1 MGKKRLAKSVSL
13 MLCAAMTVTMGSVP
27 ALAEELGG
35 DSYEVAF
42 SDDADNFENLAETEP
57 GIEEDSEA
65 EVVPEEASGEEDVAF
80 DVGDGDSEQIDIV
93 DDAQDEEELDIAT
106 EEMDVEDF
114 GIAACAGEDEDG
126 IAVFDD
132 GMTQQ
137 GTLVAVY
144 LDPTSGDDTRTGAEA
159 GQAVKTLDKA
169 KELLAEDGT
178 VYLLSPLEYG
188 ANETA
193 TLENM
198 TICPGT
204 TNLRYLIDLYRDTA
218 EVTLRN
224 IKIKNT
230 TPEGNLCS
238 YVQYPISVRKGAV
251 LNIENG
257 ADIGPF
263 AGEAAINLEQG
274 SVLNMNGGT
283 ITGTQDKMYY
293 STCGIHAT
301 GQSVINMTGG
311 TITGCAAYFGGAIAA
326 YDGSEVRLSG
336 GTISNNISGAGG
348 GIYLLN
354 DCKLTINGDCKIINN
369 TAKCDDDIGDMYG
382 QGGGIYMIQNCT
394 ATIEA
399 GTIKGN
405 TAEISGGGI
414 FVYDRSPVI
423 ISNTTIE
430 ENEATNGSG
439 AGIAAFD
446 SDITLKNEAVISNN
460 DAGFRGGGIFFE
472 VFSNVNCELKM
483 EAGEIC
489 GNTADSS
496 GGGIFADCYRQSP
509 DSTKIIISGGKITG
523 NQTGAEATEN
533 AIMLMG
539 YPVVED
545 DPDENTGYADL
556 YLSGSPNID
565 SILIGDA
572 KEYGPKIVVTDAFT
586 PAAPI
591 LLKPTYG
598 TAGRVAV
605 SYGSEEAANAN
616 KTQFT
621 KEYATT
627 CGYKQD
633 GANLIWTMRYRIS
646 FRTFTSFDPLQ
657 YTWNKCTLYVD
668 DGETIA
674 AEELPQAETIPGY
687 TRKSWRNAKTG
698 EAWDPAS
705 KVTGDLKI
713 TEVWALNKPTVTIEQ
728 SAKAGCPS
736 SAITLTAK
744 AAHDLDTTTYTYQWY
759 KNDEVL
765 DGQTE
770 ATYVAKE
777 GGEYKVVVTAI
788 GAGSNAKSIAETSV
802 KLPAF
807 AHKYSWKS
815 DKKNHW
821 QVCSICNGKVKT
833 AAHNYSGWKVTKAA
847 QIAIAGEKVRT
858 CKTCG
863 HKEKAAVAALPV
875 QKTPFLRVTS
885 KEKSVTLRWNTV
897 KDADGYM
904 IYGAKCGHNSKYRL
918 LRTVRGNVNSW
929 THTGLK
935 KATYYKYSVVAYRN
949 INKKKVTIAQ
959 TYSMHIATTGKK
971 HAYARNLQV
980 NRTNVVL
987 NRGKRKA
994 LRTKV
999 IYSSGKIQN
1008 HIAAVRF
1015 SSSNSR
1021 VATVNSRG
1029 IISARNKGTC
1039 IIYCYA
1045 PNGVRKK
1052 VRVTVR

>member
-1 MGKKRLAKSVSL
+1 MRKKRLAKSVSL

-27 ALAEELGG
+27 ALAEDLGG
-35 DSYEVAF
+35 DYYEIAF
-42 SDDADNFENLAETEP
+42 SDDAENFENPAETEP
-57 GIEEDSEA
+57 GIEESSEA
-65 EVVPEEASGEEDVAF
+65 EAVPEEASGEEDVAF

-114 GIAACAGEDEDG
+114 GIAECAGEDG

-137 GTLVAVY
+137 GTLAAVY
-144 LDPTSGDDTRTGAEA
+144 LDPAAGDDTRTGAEA

-169 KELLAEDGT
+169 KELLAEDGI

-188 ANETA
+188 TNETA

-238 YVQYPISVRKGAV
+238 YVQYPISVRKGAT
-251 LNIENG
+251 LNIEDG

-283 ITGTQDKMYY
+283 ITGTKDKMYY

-301 GQSVINMTGG
+301 GKSVINMTGG

-326 YDGSEVRLSG
+326 YDGSEVNLSG

-369 TAKCDDDIGDMYG
+369 TAKCDDNIKDMYG

-430 ENEATNGSG
+430 ENKATNGSG

-460 DAGFRGGGIFFE
+460 EAGFRGGGIFFE

-496 GGGIFADCYRQSP
+496 GGGIFADCYQQSP

-545 DPDENTGYADL
+545 EPDENTGYADL
-556 YLSGSPNID
+556 YLSGSPEIRGEVTIMD
-565 SILIGDA
+565 RGES
-572 KEYGPKIVVTDAFT
+572 EYGPKIVVTDDTFQ
-586 PAAPI
+586 PVVPI
-591 LLKPTYG
+591 LLAPDYGTPGNIAVTYG
-598 TAGRVAV
+598 SAEQAKQ
-605 SYGSEEAANAN
+605 YKND
-616 KTQFT
+616 FT
-621 KEYATT
+621 T
-627 CGYKQD
+627 GNSFNRGIKQSGD
-633 GANLIWTMRYRIS
+633 TLIWTKHYKVKII
-646 FRTFTSFDPLQ
+646 TFTSFNPLEQNIKEIYVNEGESIDPADFPE
-657 YTWNKCTLYVD
+657 TAEIKGYV
-668 DGETIA
+668 
-674 AEELPQAETIPGY
+674 
-687 TRKSWRNAKTG
+687 KTG
-698 EAWDPAS
+698 WRMNGKDWDPTS
-705 KVTGDLKI
+705 PVMKQLSVN
-713 TEVWALNKPTVTIEQ
+713 EVWTLKKSVVSIVQDKKN
-728 SAKAGCPS
+728 GCPS

-875 QKTPFLRVTS
+875 QKTPFLGVTS

-904 IYGAKCGHNSKYRL
+904 IYGAECGNNSKYRL

-935 KATYYKYSVVAYRN
+935 KATYYRYSVVAYRN

-987 NRGKRKA
+987 NRGKRTA

-1045 PNGVRKK
+1045 PNGVRKN

>member
-1 MGKKRLAKSVSL
+1 MRKKRLAKSVSL

-27 ALAEELGG
+27 ALAEDLGG
-35 DSYEVAF
+35 DSYEIAF
-42 SDDADNFENLAETEP
+42 SDDAENFENPAETEP
-57 GIEEDSEA
+57 GIEESSEA
-65 EVVPEEASGEEDVAF
+65 EAVPEEASGEEDVAF

-114 GIAACAGEDEDG
+114 GIAEYAGEDG

-132 GMTQQ
+132 GMVQQ
-137 GTLVAVY
+137 GTLEAVY
-144 LDPTSGDDTRTGAEA
+144 LDPASGDDTRTGAEA

-169 KELLAEDGT
+169 KELLAEDGI

-188 ANETA
+188 TNETA

-238 YVQYPISVRKGAV
+238 YVQYPISVRKGAT
-251 LNIENG
+251 LNIEDG

-283 ITGTQDKMYY
+283 ITGTKDKMYY

-301 GQSVINMTGG
+301 GESVINMTGG

-326 YDGSEVRLSG
+326 YDGSEVNLSG

-369 TAKCDDDIGDMYG
+369 TAKCDDNIKDMYG

-430 ENEATNGSG
+430 ENKATNGSG

-496 GGGIFADCYRQSP
+496 GGGIFADCYQQSP

-545 DPDENTGYADL
+545 EPDENTGYADL
-556 YLSGSPNID
+556 YLSGSPEIRGEVTIMD
-565 SILIGDA
+565 RGES
-572 KEYGPKIVVTDAFT
+572 EYGPKIVVTDDTFQ
-586 PAAPI
+586 PVVPI
-591 LLKPTYG
+591 LLAPDYGTPGNIAVTYG
-598 TAGRVAV
+598 SAEQAKQ
-605 SYGSEEAANAN
+605 YKND
-616 KTQFT
+616 FT
-621 KEYATT
+621 T
-627 CGYKQD
+627 GNSFNRGIKQSGD
-633 GANLIWTMRYRIS
+633 TLIWTKHYKVKII
-646 FRTFTSFDPLQ
+646 TFTSFNPLEQNIKEIYVNEGESIDPADFPE
-657 YTWNKCTLYVD
+657 TAEIKGYV
-668 DGETIA
+668 
-674 AEELPQAETIPGY
+674 
-687 TRKSWRNAKTG
+687 KTG
-698 EAWDPAS
+698 WRMNGKDWDPTS
-705 KVTGDLKI
+705 PVMKQLSVN
-713 TEVWALNKPTVTIEQ
+713 EVWTLKKSVVSIVQDKKN
-728 SAKAGCPS
+728 GCPS
-736 SAITLTAK
+736 SAITLTAN

-759 KNDEVL
+759 KDGKEL

-770 ATYVAKE
+770 ATYAAKE

-875 QKTPFLRVTS
+875 QKTPFLGVTS

-904 IYGAKCGHNSKYRL
+904 IYGAECGDNSKYRL

-935 KATYYKYSVVAYRN
+935 KATYYRYSVVAYRN

-987 NRGKRKA
+987 NRGKRTA

-1021 VATVNSRG
+1021 VATVDSRG

-1045 PNGVRKK
+1045 PNGVRKN

>member
-1 MGKKRLAKSVSL
+1 MRKKRLAKSVSL

-27 ALAEELGG
+27 ALAEDLGG
-35 DSYEVAF
+35 DSYEIAF
-42 SDDADNFENLAETEP
+42 SDDAENFENPAETEP
-57 GIEEDSEA
+57 DIEESSEA

-114 GIAACAGEDEDG
+114 GIAECAGEDG

-137 GTLVAVY
+137 GTLAAVY
-144 LDPTSGDDTRTGAEA
+144 LDPAAGDDTRTGAEA

-169 KELLAEDGT
+169 KELLAEDGI

-204 TNLRYLIDLYRDTA
+204 TSLRYLIDLYRDTA

-238 YVQYPISVRKGAV
+238 YDQYPISVRKGAT
-251 LNIENG
+251 LNIEDG

-274 SVLNMNGGT
+274 SALNMNGGT
-283 ITGTQDKMYY
+283 ITGTKDKMYY

-301 GQSVINMTGG
+301 GKSVINMTGG

-326 YDGSEVRLSG
+326 YDGSEVNLSG

-369 TAKCDDDIGDMYG
+369 TAKCDDNIKAMYG

-430 ENEATNGSG
+430 ENKATNGSG

-496 GGGIFADCYRQSP
+496 GGGIFADCYQQSP

-545 DPDENTGYADL
+545 EPDENTGYADL
-556 YLSGSPNID
+556 YLSGSPEIRGEVTIMD
-565 SILIGDA
+565 RGES
-572 KEYGPKIVVTDAFT
+572 EYGPKIVVTDDTFQ
-586 PAAPI
+586 PVVPI
-591 LLKPTYG
+591 LLAPDYGTPGNIAVTYG
-598 TAGRVAV
+598 SAEQAKQ
-605 SYGSEEAANAN
+605 YKND
-616 KTQFT
+616 FT
-621 KEYATT
+621 T
-627 CGYKQD
+627 GNSFNRGIKQSGD
-633 GANLIWTMRYRIS
+633 TLIWTKHYKVKII
-646 FRTFTSFDPLQ
+646 TFTSFNPLEQNIKEIYVNEGESIDPADFPE
-657 YTWNKCTLYVD
+657 TAEIKGYV
-668 DGETIA
+668 
-674 AEELPQAETIPGY
+674 
-687 TRKSWRNAKTG
+687 KTG
-698 EAWDPAS
+698 WRMNGKDWDPTS
-705 KVTGDLKI
+705 PVMKQLSVN
-713 TEVWALNKPTVTIEQ
+713 EVWTLKKSVVSIVQDKKN
-728 SAKAGCPS
+728 GCPS
-736 SAITLTAK
+736 SAITLTAN

-759 KNDEVL
+759 KDGKEL

-770 ATYVAKE
+770 ATYAAKE

-875 QKTPFLRVTS
+875 QKTPFLGVTS

-904 IYGAKCGHNSKYRL
+904 IYGAECGDNSKYRL

-935 KATYYKYSVVAYRN
+935 KATYYRYSVVAYRN

-987 NRGKRKA
+987 NRGKRTA

-1021 VATVNSRG
+1021 VATVDSRG

-1045 PNGVRKK
+1045 PNGVRKN

>member
-1 MGKKRLAKSVSL
+1 MRKKRLAKSVSL
-13 MLCAAMTVTMGSVP
+13 MLCAAMTVTMGSVS
-27 ALAEELGG
+27 ALAEDLGG
-35 DSYEVAF
+35 DYYEIAF
-42 SDDADNFENLAETEP
+42 SDDAENFENPAETEP
-57 GIEEDSEA
+57 GIEESSEA
-65 EVVPEEASGEEDVAF
+65 EAVPEEASGEEDVAF

-114 GIAACAGEDEDG
+114 GIAECAGEDG

-137 GTLVAVY
+137 GTLAAVY
-144 LDPTSGDDTRTGAEA
+144 LDPAAGDDTRTGAEA

-169 KELLAEDGT
+169 KELLAEDGI

-188 ANETA
+188 TNETA

-238 YVQYPISVRKGAV
+238 YVQYPISVRKGAT
-251 LNIENG
+251 LNIEDG

-283 ITGTQDKMYY
+283 ITGTKDKMYY

-301 GQSVINMTGG
+301 GKSVINMTGG

-326 YDGSEVRLSG
+326 YDGSEVNLSG

-369 TAKCDDDIGDMYG
+369 TAKCDDNIKDMYG

-430 ENEATNGSG
+430 ENKATNGSG

-496 GGGIFADCYRQSP
+496 GGGIFADCYQQSP

-545 DPDENTGYADL
+545 EPDENTGYADL
-556 YLSGSPNID
+556 YLSGSPEIRGEVTIMD
-565 SILIGDA
+565 RGES
-572 KEYGPKIVVTDAFT
+572 EYGPKIVVTDDTFQ
-586 PAAPI
+586 PVVPI
-591 LLKPTYG
+591 LLAPDYGTPGNIAVTYG
-598 TAGRVAV
+598 SAEQAKQ
-605 SYGSEEAANAN
+605 YKND
-616 KTQFT
+616 FT
-621 KEYATT
+621 T
-627 CGYKQD
+627 GNSFNRGIKQSGD
-633 GANLIWTMRYRIS
+633 TLIWTKHYKVKII
-646 FRTFTSFDPLQ
+646 TFTSFNPLEQNIKEIYVNEGESIDPADFPE
-657 YTWNKCTLYVD
+657 TAEIKGYV
-668 DGETIA
+668 
-674 AEELPQAETIPGY
+674 
-687 TRKSWRNAKTG
+687 KTG
-698 EAWDPAS
+698 WRMNGKDWDPTS
-705 KVTGDLKI
+705 PVMKQLSVN
-713 TEVWALNKPTVTIEQ
+713 EVWTLKKSVVSIVQDKKN
-728 SAKAGCPS
+728 GCPS
-736 SAITLTAK
+736 SAITLTAN

-759 KNDEVL
+759 KDGKEL

-770 ATYVAKE
+770 ATYAAKE

-875 QKTPFLRVTS
+875 QKTPFLGVTS

-904 IYGAKCGHNSKYRL
+904 IYGAECGDNSKYRL

-935 KATYYKYSVVAYRN
+935 KATYYRYSVVAYRN

-987 NRGKRKA
+987 NRGKRTA

-1021 VATVNSRG
+1021 VATVDSRG

-1045 PNGVRKK
+1045 PNGVRKN

>member
-1 MGKKRLAKSVSL
+1 MYEEKKVGKNRFFDVVRCNDRDDGQRS
-13 MLCAAMTVTMGSVP
+13 
-27 ALAEELGG
+27 EDLGG
-35 DSYEVAF
+35 DSYEIAF
-42 SDDADNFENLAETEP
+42 SDDAENFENPAETEP
-57 GIEEDSEA
+57 GIEESSEA
-65 EVVPEEASGEEDVAF
+65 EAVPEEASGEENVAF

-114 GIAACAGEDEDG
+114 GIAEYAGEDG

-132 GMTQQ
+132 GMVQQ
-137 GTLVAVY
+137 GTLEAVY
-144 LDPTSGDDTRTGAEA
+144 LDPASGDDTRTGAEA

-169 KELLAEDGT
+169 KELLAEDGI

-188 ANETA
+188 TNETA

-238 YVQYPISVRKGAV
+238 YVQYPISVRKGAT
-251 LNIENG
+251 LNIEDG

-283 ITGTQDKMYY
+283 ITGTKDKMYY

-301 GQSVINMTGG
+301 GKSVINMTGG

-326 YDGSEVRLSG
+326 YDGSEVNLSG

-369 TAKCDDDIGDMYG
+369 TAKCDDNIKDMYG

-430 ENEATNGSG
+430 ENKATNGSG

-496 GGGIFADCYRQSP
+496 GGGIFADCYQQSP

-545 DPDENTGYADL
+545 EPDENTGYADL
-556 YLSGSPNID
+556 YLSGSPEIRGEVTIMD
-565 SILIGDA
+565 RGES
-572 KEYGPKIVVTDAFT
+572 EYGPKIVVTDDTFQ
-586 PAAPI
+586 PVVPI
-591 LLKPTYG
+591 LLAPDYGTPGNIAVTYG
-598 TAGRVAV
+598 SAEQAKQ
-605 SYGSEEAANAN
+605 YKND
-616 KTQFT
+616 FT
-621 KEYATT
+621 T
-627 CGYKQD
+627 GNSFNRGIKQSGD
-633 GANLIWTMRYRIS
+633 TLIWTKHYKVKII
-646 FRTFTSFDPLQ
+646 TFTSFNPLEQNIKEIYVNEGESIDPADFPE
-657 YTWNKCTLYVD
+657 TAEIKGYV
-668 DGETIA
+668 
-674 AEELPQAETIPGY
+674 
-687 TRKSWRNAKTG
+687 KTG
-698 EAWDPAS
+698 WRMNGKDWDPTS
-705 KVTGDLKI
+705 PVMKQLSVN
-713 TEVWALNKPTVTIEQ
+713 EVWTLKKSVVSIVQDKKN
-728 SAKAGCPS
+728 GCPS
-736 SAITLTAK
+736 SAITLTAN

-759 KNDEVL
+759 KDGKEL

-770 ATYVAKE
+770 ATYAAKE

-788 GAGSNAKSIAETSV
+788 GAGSNAKSIAEPSV

-875 QKTPFLRVTS
+875 QKTPFLGVTS

-904 IYGAKCGHNSKYRL
+904 IYGAECGDNSKYRL

-935 KATYYKYSVVAYRN
+935 KATYYRYSVVAYRN

-987 NRGKRKA
+987 NRGKRTA

-1045 PNGVRKK
+1045 PNGVRKN

>member
-1 MGKKRLAKSVSL
+1 MYEEKKVGKIR
-13 MLCAAMTVTMGSVP
+13 
-27 ALAEELGG
+27 
-35 DSYEVAF
+35 F
-42 SDDADNFENLAETEP
+42 FDAVRCNDR
-57 GIEEDSEA
+57 
-65 EVVPEEASGEEDVAF
+65 
-80 DVGDGDSEQIDIV
+80 

-114 GIAACAGEDEDG
+114 GIAECAGEDG

-137 GTLVAVY
+137 GTLAAVY

-159 GQAVKTLDKA
+159 EQAVKTLDKA
-169 KELLAEDGT
+169 KELLAEDGI

-188 ANETA
+188 TNETV

-204 TNLRYLIDLYRDTA
+204 TSLRYLIDLYRDTA

-238 YVQYPISVRKGAV
+238 YDQYPISVRKGAT
-251 LNIENG
+251 LNIEDG

-274 SVLNMNGGT
+274 SALNMNGGT
-283 ITGTQDKMYY
+283 ITGTKDKMYY

-301 GQSVINMTGG
+301 GKLVINMTGG

-326 YDGSEVRLSG
+326 YDGSEVNLSG

-369 TAKCDDDIGDMYG
+369 TAKCDDNIKDMYG

-430 ENEATNGSG
+430 ENKATNGSG

-489 GNTADSS
+489 RNTADSS
-496 GGGIFADCYRQSP
+496 GGGIFADCYQQSP

-545 DPDENTGYADL
+545 EPDENTGYADL
-556 YLSGSPNID
+556 YLSGSPEIRGEVTIMD
-565 SILIGDA
+565 RGES
-572 KEYGPKIVVTDAFT
+572 EYGPKIVVTDDTFQ
-586 PAAPI
+586 PVVPI
-591 LLKPTYG
+591 LLAPDYGTPGNIAVTYG
-598 TAGRVAV
+598 SAEQAKQ
-605 SYGSEEAANAN
+605 YKND
-616 KTQFT
+616 FT
-621 KEYATT
+621 T
-627 CGYKQD
+627 GNSFNRGIKQSGD
-633 GANLIWTMRYRIS
+633 TLIWTKHYKVKII
-646 FRTFTSFDPLQ
+646 TFTSFNPLEQNIKEIYVNEGESIDPADFPE
-657 YTWNKCTLYVD
+657 TAEIKGYV
-668 DGETIA
+668 
-674 AEELPQAETIPGY
+674 
-687 TRKSWRNAKTG
+687 KTG
-698 EAWDPAS
+698 WRMNGKDWDPTS
-705 KVTGDLKI
+705 PVMKQLSVN
-713 TEVWALNKPTVTIEQ
+713 EVWTLKKSVVSIVQDKKN
-728 SAKAGCPS
+728 GCPS

-759 KNDEVL
+759 KDGKEL

-788 GAGSNAKSIAETSV
+788 GAGSNAKSTAETSI

-833 AAHNYSGWKVTKAA
+833 ATHNYSGWKVTKAA

-875 QKTPFLRVTS
+875 QKTPFLGVTS

-904 IYGAKCGHNSKYRL
+904 IYGAECGNNSKYRL

-935 KATYYKYSVVAYRN
+935 KATYYRYSVVAYRN

-987 NRGKRKA
+987 NRGKRTA

-1045 PNGVRKK
+1045 PNGVRKN

>member
-1 MGKKRLAKSVSL
+1 MRKKRLAKSVSL

-35 DSYEVAF
+35 DSYEAAF
-42 SDDADNFENLAETEP
+42 SDDAENFENPAETEP

-65 EVVPEEASGEEDVAF
+65 EVVPEEASGEEDVTF

-114 GIAACAGEDEDG
+114 GIAEYAGEDG

-132 GMTQQ
+132 GMVQQ
-137 GTLVAVY
+137 GTLEAVY
-144 LDPTSGDDTRTGAEA
+144 LDPASGDDTRTGAEA

-169 KELLAEDGT
+169 KELLAEDGI

-188 ANETA
+188 TNETA

-238 YVQYPISVRKGAV
+238 YVQYPISVRKGAT
-251 LNIENG
+251 LNIEDG

-283 ITGTQDKMYY
+283 ITGTKDKMYY

-301 GQSVINMTGG
+301 GKSVINMTGG

-326 YDGSEVRLSG
+326 YDGSEVNLSG

-369 TAKCDDDIGDMYG
+369 TAKCDDNIKDMYG

-430 ENEATNGSG
+430 ENKATNGSG

-496 GGGIFADCYRQSP
+496 GGGIFADCYQQSP

-545 DPDENTGYADL
+545 EPDENTGYADL
-556 YLSGSPNID
+556 YLSGSPEIRGEVTIMD
-565 SILIGDA
+565 RGES
-572 KEYGPKIVVTDAFT
+572 EYGPKIVVTDDTFQ
-586 PAAPI
+586 PVVPI
-591 LLKPTYG
+591 LLAPDYGTPGNIAVTYG
-598 TAGRVAV
+598 SAEQAKQ
-605 SYGSEEAANAN
+605 YKND
-616 KTQFT
+616 FT
-621 KEYATT
+621 T
-627 CGYKQD
+627 GNSFNRGIKQSGD
-633 GANLIWTMRYRIS
+633 TLIWTKHYKVKII
-646 FRTFTSFDPLQ
+646 TFTSFNPLEQNIKEIYVNEGESIDPADFPE
-657 YTWNKCTLYVD
+657 TAEIKGYV
-668 DGETIA
+668 
-674 AEELPQAETIPGY
+674 
-687 TRKSWRNAKTG
+687 KTG
-698 EAWDPAS
+698 WRMNGKDWDPTS
-705 KVTGDLKI
+705 PVMKQLSVN
-713 TEVWALNKPTVTIEQ
+713 EVWTLKKSVVSIVQDKKN
-728 SAKAGCPS
+728 GCPS
-736 SAITLTAK
+736 SAITLTAN

-759 KNDEVL
+759 KDGKEL

-770 ATYVAKE
+770 ATYAAKE

-875 QKTPFLRVTS
+875 QKTPFLGVTS

-904 IYGAKCGHNSKYRL
+904 IYGVECGNNRKYRL

-935 KATYYKYSVVAYRN
+935 KATYYRYSVVAYRN

-987 NRGKRKA
+987 NRGKRTA

-1021 VATVNSRG
+1021 VATVDSRG

-1045 PNGVRKK
+1045 PNGVRKN

>member
-1 MGKKRLAKSVSL
+1 MRKKRLAKSVSL

-27 ALAEELGG
+27 ALAEDLGG
-35 DSYEVAF
+35 DSYEAAF
-42 SDDADNFENLAETEP
+42 SDDAENFENPAETEP

-114 GIAACAGEDEDG
+114 GIAECAGEDG

-137 GTLVAVY
+137 GTLAAVY
-144 LDPTSGDDTRTGAEA
+144 LDPAAGDDTRTGAEA

-169 KELLAEDGT
+169 KELLAEDGI

-188 ANETA
+188 TNETA

-238 YVQYPISVRKGAV
+238 YVQYPISVRKGAT
-251 LNIENG
+251 LNIEDG

-283 ITGTQDKMYY
+283 ITGTKDKMYY

-301 GQSVINMTGG
+301 GKSVINMTGG

-326 YDGSEVRLSG
+326 YDGSEVNLSG

-369 TAKCDDDIGDMYG
+369 TAKCDDNIKDMYG

-430 ENEATNGSG
+430 ENKATNGSG

-460 DAGFRGGGIFFE
+460 EAGFRGGGIFFE

-496 GGGIFADCYRQSP
+496 GGGIFADCYQQSP
-509 DSTKIIISGGKITG
+509 DSTKIIISGGKITE

-545 DPDENTGYADL
+545 EPDENTGYADL
-556 YLSGSPNID
+556 YLSGSPEIRGEVTIMD
-565 SILIGDA
+565 RG
-572 KEYGPKIVVTDAFT
+572 EYGPKIVVTDDTFQ
-586 PAAPI
+586 PVVPI
-591 LLKPTYG
+591 LLAPDYGTPGNIAVTYG
-598 TAGRVAV
+598 SAEQAKQ
-605 SYGSEEAANAN
+605 YKND
-616 KTQFT
+616 FT
-621 KEYATT
+621 T
-627 CGYKQD
+627 GNSFNRGIKQSGD
-633 GANLIWTMRYRIS
+633 TLIWTKHYKVKII
-646 FRTFTSFDPLQ
+646 TFTSFNPLEQNIKEIYVNEGESIDPADFPE
-657 YTWNKCTLYVD
+657 TAEIKGYV
-668 DGETIA
+668 
-674 AEELPQAETIPGY
+674 
-687 TRKSWRNAKTG
+687 KTG
-698 EAWDPAS
+698 WRMNGKDWDPTS
-705 KVTGDLKI
+705 PVMKQLSVN
-713 TEVWALNKPTVTIEQ
+713 EVWTLKKSVVSIVQDKKN
-728 SAKAGCPS
+728 GCPS

-875 QKTPFLRVTS
+875 QKTPFLGVTS

-904 IYGAKCGHNSKYRL
+904 IYGAECGNNSKYRL

-935 KATYYKYSVVAYRN
+935 KATYYRYSVVAYRN

-987 NRGKRKA
+987 NRGKRTA

-1045 PNGVRKK
+1045 PNGVRKN

>member
-1 MGKKRLAKSVSL
+1 MRKKRLAKSVSL

-27 ALAEELGG
+27 ALAEDLGG
-35 DSYEVAF
+35 DSYEAAF
-42 SDDADNFENLAETEP
+42 SDDAENFENPAETEP

-65 EVVPEEASGEEDVAF
+65 EVVPEEASGEEDVTF

-106 EEMDVEDF
+106 EEMDVDDF
-114 GIAACAGEDEDG
+114 GIAEYAGEDG

-132 GMTQQ
+132 GMVQQ
-137 GTLVAVY
+137 GTLEAVY
-144 LDPTSGDDTRTGAEA
+144 LDPASGDDTRTGAEA

-169 KELLAEDGT
+169 KELLAEDGI

-188 ANETA
+188 TNETA

-238 YVQYPISVRKGAV
+238 YVQYPISVRKGAT
-251 LNIENG
+251 LNIEDG

-283 ITGTQDKMYY
+283 ITGTKDKMYY

-301 GQSVINMTGG
+301 GKSVINMTGG

-326 YDGSEVRLSG
+326 YDGSEVNLSG

-369 TAKCDDDIGDMYG
+369 TAKCDDNIKDMYG

-430 ENEATNGSG
+430 ENKATNGSG

-460 DAGFRGGGIFFE
+460 EAGFRGGGIFFE

-496 GGGIFADCYRQSP
+496 GGGIFADCYQQSP

-545 DPDENTGYADL
+545 EPDENTGYADL
-556 YLSGSPNID
+556 YLSGSPEIRGEVTIMD
-565 SILIGDA
+565 RGES
-572 KEYGPKIVVTDAFT
+572 EYGPKIVVTDDTFQ
-586 PAAPI
+586 PVVPI
-591 LLKPTYG
+591 LLAPDYGTPGNIAVTYG
-598 TAGRVAV
+598 SAEQAKQ
-605 SYGSEEAANAN
+605 YKND
-616 KTQFT
+616 FT
-621 KEYATT
+621 T
-627 CGYKQD
+627 GNSFNRGIKQSGD
-633 GANLIWTMRYRIS
+633 TLIWTKHYKVKII
-646 FRTFTSFDPLQ
+646 TFTSFNPLEQNIKEIYVNEGESIDPADFPE
-657 YTWNKCTLYVD
+657 TAEIKGYV
-668 DGETIA
+668 
-674 AEELPQAETIPGY
+674 
-687 TRKSWRNAKTG
+687 KTG
-698 EAWDPAS
+698 WRMNGKDWDPTS
-705 KVTGDLKI
+705 PVMKQLSVN
-713 TEVWALNKPTVTIEQ
+713 EVWTLKKSVVSIVQDKKN
-728 SAKAGCPS
+728 GCPS

-875 QKTPFLRVTS
+875 QKTPFLGVTS

-904 IYGAKCGHNSKYRL
+904 IYGAECGDNSKYRL

-935 KATYYKYSVVAYRN
+935 KATYYRYSVVAYRN

-987 NRGKRKA
+987 NRGKRTA

-1021 VATVNSRG
+1021 VATVDSRG

-1045 PNGVRKK
+1045 PNGVRKN

>member
-1 MGKKRLAKSVSL
+1 MYEEKKVGKIR
-13 MLCAAMTVTMGSVP
+13 
-27 ALAEELGG
+27 
-35 DSYEVAF
+35 F
-42 SDDADNFENLAETEP
+42 FDAVRCNDR
-57 GIEEDSEA
+57 
-65 EVVPEEASGEEDVAF
+65 
-80 DVGDGDSEQIDIV
+80 

-114 GIAACAGEDEDG
+114 GIAECAGEDG

-137 GTLVAVY
+137 GTLAAVY
-144 LDPTSGDDTRTGAEA
+144 LDPAAGDDTRTGAEA

-169 KELLAEDGT
+169 KELLAEDGI

-188 ANETA
+188 TNETA

-238 YVQYPISVRKGAV
+238 YVQYPISVRKGAT
-251 LNIENG
+251 LNIEDG

-283 ITGTQDKMYY
+283 ITGTKDKMYY

-301 GQSVINMTGG
+301 GKSVINMTGG

-326 YDGSEVRLSG
+326 YDGSEVNLSG

-369 TAKCDDDIGDMYG
+369 TAKCDDNIKDMYG

-430 ENEATNGSG
+430 ENKATNGSG

-460 DAGFRGGGIFFE
+460 EAGFRGGGIFFE

-496 GGGIFADCYRQSP
+496 GGGIFADCYQQSP

-545 DPDENTGYADL
+545 EPDENTGYADL
-556 YLSGSPNID
+556 YLSGSPEIRGEVTIMD
-565 SILIGDA
+565 RGES
-572 KEYGPKIVVTDAFT
+572 EYGPKIVVTDDTFQ
-586 PAAPI
+586 PVVPI
-591 LLKPTYG
+591 LLAPDYGTPGNIAVTYG
-598 TAGRVAV
+598 SAEQAKQ
-605 SYGSEEAANAN
+605 YKND
-616 KTQFT
+616 FT
-621 KEYATT
+621 T
-627 CGYKQD
+627 GNSFNRGIKQSGD
-633 GANLIWTMRYRIS
+633 TLIWTKHYKVKII
-646 FRTFTSFDPLQ
+646 TFTSFNPLEQNIKEIYVNEGESIDPADFPE
-657 YTWNKCTLYVD
+657 TAEIKGYV
-668 DGETIA
+668 
-674 AEELPQAETIPGY
+674 
-687 TRKSWRNAKTG
+687 KTG
-698 EAWDPAS
+698 WRMNGKDWDPTS
-705 KVTGDLKI
+705 PVMKQLSVN
-713 TEVWALNKPTVTIEQ
+713 EVWTLKKSVVSIVQDKKN
-728 SAKAGCPS
+728 GCPS

-875 QKTPFLRVTS
+875 QKTPFLGVTS

-904 IYGAKCGHNSKYRL
+904 IYGAECGNNSKYRL

-935 KATYYKYSVVAYRN
+935 KATYYRYSVVAYRN

-987 NRGKRKA
+987 NRGKRTA

-1045 PNGVRKK
+1045 PNGVRKN

>member
-1 MGKKRLAKSVSL
+1 MYEEKKVGKIRFFDVVRCNDRDDGQRSG
-13 MLCAAMTVTMGSVP
+13 TGRGP
-27 ALAEELGG
+27 GG
-35 DSYEVAF
+35 DYYEIAF
-42 SDDADNFENLAETEP
+42 SDDAENFENPAETEP
-57 GIEEDSEA
+57 GIEESSEA
-65 EVVPEEASGEEDVAF
+65 EAVPEEASGEEDVAF

-114 GIAACAGEDEDG
+114 GIAECAGEDG

-137 GTLVAVY
+137 GTLAAVY
-144 LDPTSGDDTRTGAEA
+144 LDPAAGDDTRTGAEA

-169 KELLAEDGT
+169 KELLAEDGI

-188 ANETA
+188 TNETA

-238 YVQYPISVRKGAV
+238 YVQYPISVRKGAT
-251 LNIENG
+251 LNIEDG

-283 ITGTQDKMYY
+283 ITGTKDKMYY

-301 GQSVINMTGG
+301 GKSVINMTGG

-326 YDGSEVRLSG
+326 YDGSEVNLSG

-369 TAKCDDDIGDMYG
+369 TAKCDDNIKDMYG

-430 ENEATNGSG
+430 ENKATNGSG

-496 GGGIFADCYRQSP
+496 GGGIFADCYQQSP

-523 NQTGAEATEN
+523 NQTGAESTEN

-545 DPDENTGYADL
+545 EPDENTGYADL
-556 YLSGSPNID
+556 YLSGSPEIRGEVTIMD
-565 SILIGDA
+565 RGES
-572 KEYGPKIVVTDAFT
+572 EYGPKIVVTDDTFQ
-586 PAAPI
+586 PVVPI
-591 LLKPTYG
+591 LLAPDYGTPGNIAVTYG
-598 TAGRVAV
+598 SAEQAKQ
-605 SYGSEEAANAN
+605 YKND
-616 KTQFT
+616 FT
-621 KEYATT
+621 T
-627 CGYKQD
+627 GNSFNRGIKQSGD
-633 GANLIWTMRYRIS
+633 TLIWTKHYKVKII
-646 FRTFTSFDPLQ
+646 TFTSFNPLEQNIKEIYVNEGESIDPADFPE
-657 YTWNKCTLYVD
+657 TAEIKGYV
-668 DGETIA
+668 
-674 AEELPQAETIPGY
+674 
-687 TRKSWRNAKTG
+687 KTG
-698 EAWDPAS
+698 WRMNGKDWDPTS
-705 KVTGDLKI
+705 PVMKQLSVN
-713 TEVWALNKPTVTIEQ
+713 EVWTLKKSVVSIVQDKKN
-728 SAKAGCPS
+728 GCPS

-875 QKTPFLRVTS
+875 QKTPFLGVTS

-904 IYGAKCGHNSKYRL
+904 IYGAECGNNSKYRL

-935 KATYYKYSVVAYRN
+935 KATYYRYSVVAYRN

-987 NRGKRKA
+987 NRGKRTA

-1052 VRVTVR
+1052 VRITVR

>member
-1 MGKKRLAKSVSL
+1 MRKKRLAKSVSL

-27 ALAEELGG
+27 ALAEDLGG
-35 DSYEVAF
+35 DYYEIAF
-42 SDDADNFENLAETEP
+42 SDDAENFENPAETEP
-57 GIEEDSEA
+57 GIEESSEA
-65 EVVPEEASGEEDVAF
+65 EAVPEEASGEEDVAF

-114 GIAACAGEDEDG
+114 GIAECAGEDG

-137 GTLVAVY
+137 GTLAAVY
-144 LDPTSGDDTRTGAEA
+144 LDPAAGDDTRTGAEA

-169 KELLAEDGT
+169 KELLAEDGI

-188 ANETA
+188 TNETA

-238 YVQYPISVRKGAV
+238 YVQYPISVRKGAT
-251 LNIENG
+251 LNIEDG

-283 ITGTQDKMYY
+283 ITGTKDKMYY

-301 GQSVINMTGG
+301 GKSVINMTGG

-326 YDGSEVRLSG
+326 YDGSEVNLSG

-369 TAKCDDDIGDMYG
+369 TAKCDDNIKDMYG

-430 ENEATNGSG
+430 ENKATNGSG

-496 GGGIFADCYRQSP
+496 GGGIFADCYQQSP
-509 DSTKIIISGGKITG
+509 DSTKIIISGGKITE

-545 DPDENTGYADL
+545 EPDENTGYADL
-556 YLSGSPNID
+556 YLSGSPEIRGEVTIMD
-565 SILIGDA
+565 RGES
-572 KEYGPKIVVTDAFT
+572 EYGPKIVVTDDTFQ
-586 PAAPI
+586 PVVPI
-591 LLKPTYG
+591 LLAPDYGTPGNIAVTYG
-598 TAGRVAV
+598 SAEQAKQ
-605 SYGSEEAANAN
+605 YKND
-616 KTQFT
+616 FT
-621 KEYATT
+621 T
-627 CGYKQD
+627 GNSFNRGIKQSGD
-633 GANLIWTMRYRIS
+633 TLIWMKHYKVKII
-646 FRTFTSFDPLQ
+646 TFTSFNPLEQNIKEIYVNEGESIDPADFPE
-657 YTWNKCTLYVD
+657 TAEIKGYV
-668 DGETIA
+668 
-674 AEELPQAETIPGY
+674 
-687 TRKSWRNAKTG
+687 KTG
-698 EAWDPAS
+698 WRMNGKDWDPTS
-705 KVTGDLKI
+705 PVMKQLSVN
-713 TEVWALNKPTVTIEQ
+713 EVWTLKKSVVSIVQDKKN
-728 SAKAGCPS
+728 GCPS

-847 QIAIAGEKVRT
+847 QIAIAGEKLRT

-875 QKTPFLRVTS
+875 QKTPFLGVTS

-904 IYGAKCGHNSKYRL
+904 IYGAECGNNSKYRL

-935 KATYYKYSVVAYRN
+935 KATYYRYSVVAYRN

-987 NRGKRKA
+987 NRGKRTA

-1045 PNGVRKK
+1045 PNGVRKN

>member
-1 MGKKRLAKSVSL
+1 MRKKRLAKSVSL

-35 DSYEVAF
+35 DSYEAAF
-42 SDDADNFENLAETEP
+42 SDDAENFENPAETEP

-65 EVVPEEASGEEDVAF
+65 EVVPEEASGEEDVTF

-114 GIAACAGEDEDG
+114 GIAEYAGEDG

-132 GMTQQ
+132 GMVQQ
-137 GTLVAVY
+137 GTLEAVY
-144 LDPTSGDDTRTGAEA
+144 LDPASGDDTRTGAEA

-169 KELLAEDGT
+169 KELLAEDGI

-188 ANETA
+188 TNETA

-238 YVQYPISVRKGAV
+238 YVQYPISVRKGAT
-251 LNIENG
+251 LNIEDG

-283 ITGTQDKMYY
+283 ITGTKDKMYY

-301 GQSVINMTGG
+301 GKSVINMTGG

-326 YDGSEVRLSG
+326 YDGSEVNLSG

-369 TAKCDDDIGDMYG
+369 TAKCDDNIKDMYG

-430 ENEATNGSG
+430 ENKATNGSG

-496 GGGIFADCYRQSP
+496 GGGIFADCYQQSP

-545 DPDENTGYADL
+545 EPDENTGYADL
-556 YLSGSPNID
+556 YLSGSPEIRGEVTIMD
-565 SILIGDA
+565 RGES
-572 KEYGPKIVVTDAFT
+572 EYGPKIVVTDDTFQ
-586 PAAPI
+586 PVVPI
-591 LLKPTYG
+591 LLAPDYGTPGNIAVTYG
-598 TAGRVAV
+598 SAEQAKQ
-605 SYGSEEAANAN
+605 YKND
-616 KTQFT
+616 FT
-621 KEYATT
+621 T
-627 CGYKQD
+627 GNSFNRGIKQSGD
-633 GANLIWTMRYRIS
+633 TLIWTKHYKVKII
-646 FRTFTSFDPLQ
+646 TFTSFNPLEQNIKEIYVNEGESIDPADFPE
-657 YTWNKCTLYVD
+657 TAEIKGYV
-668 DGETIA
+668 
-674 AEELPQAETIPGY
+674 
-687 TRKSWRNAKTG
+687 KTG
-698 EAWDPAS
+698 WRMNGKDWDPTS
-705 KVTGDLKI
+705 PVMKQLSVN
-713 TEVWALNKPTVTIEQ
+713 EVWTLKKSVVSIVQDKKN
-728 SAKAGCPS
+728 GCPS

-788 GAGSNAKSIAETSV
+788 GAGSNAKSIVETSV

-875 QKTPFLRVTS
+875 QKTPFLGVTS

-904 IYGAKCGHNSKYRL
+904 IYGAECGNNSKYRL

-935 KATYYKYSVVAYRN
+935 KATYYRYSVVAYRN

-987 NRGKRKA
+987 NRGKRTA

-1021 VATVNSRG
+1021 VATVDSRG

-1045 PNGVRKK
+1045 PNGVRKN

>member
-1 MGKKRLAKSVSL
+1 MYEEKKVGKIRFFDVVRCNDRDDGQRSG
-13 MLCAAMTVTMGSVP
+13 TGRGP
-27 ALAEELGG
+27 GG
-35 DSYEVAF
+35 DYYEIAF
-42 SDDADNFENLAETEP
+42 SDDAENFENPAETEP
-57 GIEEDSEA
+57 GIEESSEA

-114 GIAACAGEDEDG
+114 GIAECAGEDG

-137 GTLVAVY
+137 GTLAAVY
-144 LDPTSGDDTRTGAEA
+144 LDPAAGDDTRTGAEA

-169 KELLAEDGT
+169 KELLAEDGI

-188 ANETA
+188 TNETA

-238 YVQYPISVRKGAV
+238 YVQYPISVRKGAT
-251 LNIENG
+251 LNIEDG

-283 ITGTQDKMYY
+283 ITGTKDKMYY

-301 GQSVINMTGG
+301 GKSVINMTGG

-326 YDGSEVRLSG
+326 YDGSEVNLSG

-369 TAKCDDDIGDMYG
+369 TAKCDDNIKDMYG

-430 ENEATNGSG
+430 ENKATNGSG

-496 GGGIFADCYRQSP
+496 GGGIFADCYQQSP

-545 DPDENTGYADL
+545 EPDENTGYADL
-556 YLSGSPNID
+556 YLSGSPEIRGEVTIMD
-565 SILIGDA
+565 RGES
-572 KEYGPKIVVTDAFT
+572 EYGPKIVVTDDTFQ
-586 PAAPI
+586 PVVPI
-591 LLKPTYG
+591 LLAPDYGTPGNIAVTYG
-598 TAGRVAV
+598 SAEQAKQ
-605 SYGSEEAANAN
+605 YKND
-616 KTQFT
+616 FT
-621 KEYATT
+621 T
-627 CGYKQD
+627 GNSFNRGIKQSGD
-633 GANLIWTMRYRIS
+633 TLIWTKHYKVKII
-646 FRTFTSFDPLQ
+646 TFTSFNPLEQNIKEIYVNEGESIDPADFPE
-657 YTWNKCTLYVD
+657 TAEIKGYV
-668 DGETIA
+668 
-674 AEELPQAETIPGY
+674 
-687 TRKSWRNAKTG
+687 KTG
-698 EAWDPAS
+698 WRMNGKDWDPTS
-705 KVTGDLKI
+705 PVMKQLSVN
-713 TEVWALNKPTVTIEQ
+713 EVWTLKKSVVSIVQDKKN
-728 SAKAGCPS
+728 GCPS

-875 QKTPFLRVTS
+875 QKTPFLGVTS

-904 IYGAKCGHNSKYRL
+904 IYGVECGNNSKYRL

-935 KATYYKYSVVAYRN
+935 KATYYRYSVVAYRN

-987 NRGKRKA
+987 NRGKRTA

-1045 PNGVRKK
+1045 PNGVRKN

>member
-1 MGKKRLAKSVSL
+1 MRKKRLAKSVSL

-27 ALAEELGG
+27 ALAEDLGG
-35 DSYEVAF
+35 DYYEIAF
-42 SDDADNFENLAETEP
+42 SDDAENFENPAETEP
-57 GIEEDSEA
+57 GIEESSEA
-65 EVVPEEASGEEDVAF
+65 EAVPEEASGEEDVAF

-114 GIAACAGEDEDG
+114 GIAECAGEDG

-137 GTLVAVY
+137 GTLAAVY
-144 LDPTSGDDTRTGAEA
+144 LDPAAGDDTRTGAEA

-169 KELLAEDGT
+169 KELLAEEGI

-188 ANETA
+188 TNETA

-238 YVQYPISVRKGAV
+238 DVQYPISVRKGAT
-251 LNIENG
+251 LNIEDG

-283 ITGTQDKMYY
+283 ITGTKDKMYY

-301 GQSVINMTGG
+301 GKSVINMTGG

-326 YDGSEVRLSG
+326 YDGSEVNLSG

-369 TAKCDDDIGDMYG
+369 TAKCDDNIKDMYG

-430 ENEATNGSG
+430 ENKATNGSG

-460 DAGFRGGGIFFE
+460 EAGFRGGGIFFE

-496 GGGIFADCYRQSP
+496 GGGIFADCYQQSP

-545 DPDENTGYADL
+545 EPDENTGYADL
-556 YLSGSPNID
+556 YLSGSPEIRGEVTIMD
-565 SILIGDA
+565 RGES
-572 KEYGPKIVVTDAFT
+572 EYGPKIVVTDDTFQ
-586 PAAPI
+586 PVVPI
-591 LLKPTYG
+591 LLAPDYGTPGNIAVTYG
-598 TAGRVAV
+598 SAEQAKQ
-605 SYGSEEAANAN
+605 YKND
-616 KTQFT
+616 FT
-621 KEYATT
+621 T
-627 CGYKQD
+627 GNSFNRGIKQSGD
-633 GANLIWTMRYRIS
+633 TLIWTKHYKVKII
-646 FRTFTSFDPLQ
+646 TFTSFNPLEQNIKEIYVNEGESIDPADFPE
-657 YTWNKCTLYVD
+657 TAEIKGYV
-668 DGETIA
+668 
-674 AEELPQAETIPGY
+674 
-687 TRKSWRNAKTG
+687 KTG
-698 EAWDPAS
+698 WRMNGKDWDPTS
-705 KVTGDLKI
+705 PVMKQLSVN
-713 TEVWALNKPTVTIEQ
+713 EVWTLKKSVVSIVQDKKN
-728 SAKAGCPS
+728 GCPS

-875 QKTPFLRVTS
+875 QKTPFLGVTS

-904 IYGAKCGHNSKYRL
+904 IYGAECGNNSKYRL

-935 KATYYKYSVVAYRN
+935 KATYYRYSVVAYRN

-987 NRGKRKA
+987 NRGKRTA

-1045 PNGVRKK
+1045 PNGVRKN

>member
-1 MGKKRLAKSVSL
+1 MRKKRLAKSVSL

-27 ALAEELGG
+27 ALAEDLGG
-35 DSYEVAF
+35 DSYEIAF
-42 SDDADNFENLAETEP
+42 SDDAENFENPAETEP

-65 EVVPEEASGEEDVAF
+65 EAVPEEASGEEDVAF

-114 GIAACAGEDEDG
+114 GIAECAGEDG

-137 GTLVAVY
+137 GTLAAVY
-144 LDPTSGDDTRTGAEA
+144 LDPTSGDDTRTGADA

-169 KELLAEDGT
+169 KELLAEEGI

-188 ANETA
+188 TNETA

-238 YVQYPISVRKGAV
+238 YVQYPISVRKGAT
-251 LNIENG
+251 LNIEDG

-283 ITGTQDKMYY
+283 ITGTKDKMYY

-301 GQSVINMTGG
+301 GKSVINMTGG

-326 YDGSEVRLSG
+326 YDGSEVNLSG

-369 TAKCDDDIGDMYG
+369 TAKCDDNIKDMYG

-430 ENEATNGSG
+430 ENKATNGSG

-460 DAGFRGGGIFFE
+460 EAGFRGGGIFFE

-496 GGGIFADCYRQSP
+496 GGGIFADCYQQSP

-545 DPDENTGYADL
+545 EPDENTGYADL
-556 YLSGSPNID
+556 YLSGSPEIRGEVTIMD
-565 SILIGDA
+565 RGES
-572 KEYGPKIVVTDAFT
+572 EYGPKIVVTDDTFQ
-586 PAAPI
+586 PVVPI
-591 LLKPTYG
+591 LLAPDYGTPGNIAVTYG
-598 TAGRVAV
+598 SAEQAKQ
-605 SYGSEEAANAN
+605 YKND
-616 KTQFT
+616 FT
-621 KEYATT
+621 T
-627 CGYKQD
+627 GNSFNRGIKQSGD
-633 GANLIWTMRYRIS
+633 TLIWTKHYKVKII
-646 FRTFTSFDPLQ
+646 TFTSFNPLEQNIKEIYVNEGESIDPADFPE
-657 YTWNKCTLYVD
+657 TAEIKGYV
-668 DGETIA
+668 
-674 AEELPQAETIPGY
+674 
-687 TRKSWRNAKTG
+687 KTG
-698 EAWDPAS
+698 WRMNGKDWDPTS
-705 KVTGDLKI
+705 PVMKQLSVN
-713 TEVWALNKPTVTIEQ
+713 EVWTLKKSVVSIVQDKKN
-728 SAKAGCPS
+728 GCPS

-875 QKTPFLRVTS
+875 QKTPFLGVTS

-904 IYGAKCGHNSKYRL
+904 IYGAECGNNSKYRL

-935 KATYYKYSVVAYRN
+935 KATYYRYSVVAYRN

-987 NRGKRKA
+987 NRGKRTA

-1045 PNGVRKK
+1045 PNGVRKN

>member
-1 MGKKRLAKSVSL
+1 MRKKRLAKSVSL

-27 ALAEELGG
+27 ALAEDLGG
-35 DSYEVAF
+35 DYYEIAF
-42 SDDADNFENLAETEP
+42 SDDAENFENPAETEP
-57 GIEEDSEA
+57 GIEESSEA
-65 EVVPEEASGEEDVAF
+65 EAVPEEASGEEDVAF

-114 GIAACAGEDEDG
+114 GIAECAGEDG

-137 GTLVAVY
+137 GTLAAVY
-144 LDPTSGDDTRTGAEA
+144 LDPAAGDDTRTGAEA

-169 KELLAEDGT
+169 KELLAEDGI

-188 ANETA
+188 TNETA

-238 YVQYPISVRKGAV
+238 YVQYPISVRKGAT
-251 LNIENG
+251 LNIEDG

-283 ITGTQDKMYY
+283 ITGTKDKMYY

-301 GQSVINMTGG
+301 GKSVINMTGG

-326 YDGSEVRLSG
+326 YDGSEVNLSG

-369 TAKCDDDIGDMYG
+369 TAKCDDNIKDMYG

-430 ENEATNGSG
+430 ENKATNGSG

-496 GGGIFADCYRQSP
+496 GGGIFADCYQQSP

-545 DPDENTGYADL
+545 EPDENTGYADL
-556 YLSGSPNID
+556 YLSGSPEIRGEVTIMD
-565 SILIGDA
+565 RGES
-572 KEYGPKIVVTDAFT
+572 EYGPKIVVTDDTFQ
-586 PAAPI
+586 PVVPI
-591 LLKPTYG
+591 LLAPDYGTPGNIAVTYG
-598 TAGRVAV
+598 SAEQAKQ
-605 SYGSEEAANAN
+605 YKND
-616 KTQFT
+616 FT
-621 KEYATT
+621 T
-627 CGYKQD
+627 GNSFNRGIKQSGD
-633 GANLIWTMRYRIS
+633 TLIWTKHYKVKII
-646 FRTFTSFDPLQ
+646 TFTSFNPLEQNIKEIYVNEGESIDPADFPE
-657 YTWNKCTLYVD
+657 TAEIKGYV
-668 DGETIA
+668 
-674 AEELPQAETIPGY
+674 
-687 TRKSWRNAKTG
+687 KTG
-698 EAWDPAS
+698 WRMNGKDWDPTS
-705 KVTGDLKI
+705 PVMKQLSVN
-713 TEVWALNKPTVTIEQ
+713 EVWTLKKSVVSIVQDKKN
-728 SAKAGCPS
+728 GCPS

-875 QKTPFLRVTS
+875 QKTPFLGVTS

-904 IYGAKCGHNSKYRL
+904 IYGAECGNNSKYRL

-935 KATYYKYSVVAYRN
+935 KATYYRYSVVAYRN

-987 NRGKRKA
+987 NRGKRTA

-1052 VRVTVR
+1052 VRITVR

>member
-1 MGKKRLAKSVSL
+1 MYEEKKVGKIRFFDVVRCNDRDDGQRSG
-13 MLCAAMTVTMGSVP
+13 TGRGP
-27 ALAEELGG
+27 GG
-35 DSYEVAF
+35 DYYEIAF
-42 SDDADNFENLAETEP
+42 SDDAENFENPAETEP
-57 GIEEDSEA
+57 GIEESSEA
-65 EVVPEEASGEEDVAF
+65 EAVPEEASGEEDVAF

-114 GIAACAGEDEDG
+114 GIAECAGEDG

-137 GTLVAVY
+137 GTLAAVY
-144 LDPTSGDDTRTGAEA
+144 LDPAAGEDTRTGADA

-169 KELLAEDGT
+169 KELLAEDGI

-188 ANETA
+188 TNETA

-204 TNLRYLIDLYRDTA
+204 TSLRYLIDLYRDTA

-238 YVQYPISVRKGAV
+238 YDQYPISVRKGAT
-251 LNIENG
+251 LNIEDG

-274 SVLNMNGGT
+274 SALNMNGGT
-283 ITGTQDKMYY
+283 ITGTKDKMYY

-301 GQSVINMTGG
+301 GKSVINMTGG

-326 YDGSEVRLSG
+326 YDGSEVNLSG

-369 TAKCDDDIGDMYG
+369 TAKCDDNIKAMYG

-430 ENEATNGSG
+430 ENKATNGSG

-496 GGGIFADCYRQSP
+496 GGGIFADCYQQSP

-545 DPDENTGYADL
+545 EPDENTGYADL
-556 YLSGSPNID
+556 YLSGSPEIRGEVTIMD
-565 SILIGDA
+565 RGES
-572 KEYGPKIVVTDAFT
+572 EYGPKIVVTDDTFQ
-586 PAAPI
+586 PVVPI
-591 LLKPTYG
+591 LLAPDYGTPGNIAVTYG
-598 TAGRVAV
+598 SAEQAKQ
-605 SYGSEEAANAN
+605 YKND
-616 KTQFT
+616 FT
-621 KEYATT
+621 T
-627 CGYKQD
+627 GNSFNRGIKQSGD
-633 GANLIWTMRYRIS
+633 TLIWTKHYKVKII
-646 FRTFTSFDPLQ
+646 TFTSFNPLEQNIKEIYVNEGESIDPADFPE
-657 YTWNKCTLYVD
+657 TAEIKGYV
-668 DGETIA
+668 
-674 AEELPQAETIPGY
+674 
-687 TRKSWRNAKTG
+687 KTG
-698 EAWDPAS
+698 WRMNGKDWDPTS
-705 KVTGDLKI
+705 PVMKQLSVN
-713 TEVWALNKPTVTIEQ
+713 EVWTLKKSVVSIVQDKKN
-728 SAKAGCPS
+728 GCPS
-736 SAITLTAK
+736 SAITLTAN

-759 KNDEVL
+759 KDGKEL

-863 HKEKAAVAALPV
+863 YKEKAAVAALPV
-875 QKTPFLRVTS
+875 QKTPFLGVTS

-904 IYGAKCGHNSKYRL
+904 IYGAECGNNSKYRL

-935 KATYYKYSVVAYRN
+935 KATYYRYSVVAYRN

-987 NRGKRKA
+987 NRGKRTA

-1021 VATVNSRG
+1021 VATVDSRG

-1045 PNGVRKK
+1045 PNGVRKN

>member
-1 MGKKRLAKSVSL
+1 MYEEKKVGKIRFFDVVRCNDRDDGQRSG
-13 MLCAAMTVTMGSVP
+13 TGRGP
-27 ALAEELGG
+27 GG
-35 DSYEVAF
+35 DSYEIAF
-42 SDDADNFENLAETEP
+42 SDDAENFENPAETEP
-57 GIEEDSEA
+57 GIEESSEA
-65 EVVPEEASGEEDVAF
+65 EAVPEEASGEEDVAF

-114 GIAACAGEDEDG
+114 GIAECAGEDG

-137 GTLVAVY
+137 GTLAAVY
-144 LDPTSGDDTRTGAEA
+144 LDPAAGDDTRTGAEA

-169 KELLAEDGT
+169 KELLAEDGI

-188 ANETA
+188 TNETA

-238 YVQYPISVRKGAV
+238 YVQYPISVRKGAT
-251 LNIENG
+251 LNIEDG

-283 ITGTQDKMYY
+283 ITGTKDKMYY

-301 GQSVINMTGG
+301 GKSVINMTGG

-326 YDGSEVRLSG
+326 YDGSEVNLSG

-369 TAKCDDDIGDMYG
+369 TAKCDDNIKDMYG

-430 ENEATNGSG
+430 ENKATNGSG

-496 GGGIFADCYRQSP
+496 GGGIFADCYQQSP

-523 NQTGAEATEN
+523 NQTGAESTEN

-545 DPDENTGYADL
+545 EPDENTGYADL
-556 YLSGSPNID
+556 YLSGSPEIRGEVTIMD
-565 SILIGDA
+565 RGES
-572 KEYGPKIVVTDAFT
+572 EYGPKIVVTDDTFQ
-586 PAAPI
+586 PVVPI
-591 LLKPTYG
+591 LLAPDYGTPGNIAVTYG
-598 TAGRVAV
+598 SAEQAKQ
-605 SYGSEEAANAN
+605 YKND
-616 KTQFT
+616 FT
-621 KEYATT
+621 T
-627 CGYKQD
+627 GNSFNRGIKQSGD
-633 GANLIWTMRYRIS
+633 TLIWTKHYKVKII
-646 FRTFTSFDPLQ
+646 TFTSFNPLEQNIKEIYVNEGESIDPADFPE
-657 YTWNKCTLYVD
+657 TAEIKGYV
-668 DGETIA
+668 
-674 AEELPQAETIPGY
+674 
-687 TRKSWRNAKTG
+687 KTG
-698 EAWDPAS
+698 WRMNGKDWDPTS
-705 KVTGDLKI
+705 PVMKQLSVN
-713 TEVWALNKPTVTIEQ
+713 EVWTLKKSVVSIVQDKKN
-728 SAKAGCPS
+728 GCPS

-875 QKTPFLRVTS
+875 QKTPFLGVTS

-904 IYGAKCGHNSKYRL
+904 IYGAECGNNSKYRL

-935 KATYYKYSVVAYRN
+935 KATYYRYSVVAYRN

-987 NRGKRKA
+987 NRGKRTA

-1045 PNGVRKK
+1045 PNGVRKN

>member
-1 MGKKRLAKSVSL
+1 MYEEKKVGKIRFFDVVRCNDRDDGQRSG
-13 MLCAAMTVTMGSVP
+13 TGRGP
-27 ALAEELGG
+27 GGG
-35 DSYEVAF
+35 DYYEIAF
-42 SDDADNFENLAETEP
+42 SDDAENFENPAETEP
-57 GIEEDSEA
+57 GIEESSEA
-65 EVVPEEASGEEDVAF
+65 EAVPEEASGEEDVAF
-80 DVGDGDSEQIDIV
+80 DVGDADSEQIDIV

-114 GIAACAGEDEDG
+114 GIAECAGEDG

-137 GTLVAVY
+137 GTLAAVY
-144 LDPTSGDDTRTGAEA
+144 LDPAAGDDTRTGAEA

-169 KELLAEDGT
+169 KELLAEEGI

-188 ANETA
+188 TNETA

-238 YVQYPISVRKGAV
+238 YVQYPISVRKGAT
-251 LNIENG
+251 LNIEDG

-283 ITGTQDKMYY
+283 ITGTKDKMYY

-301 GQSVINMTGG
+301 GKSVINMTGG

-326 YDGSEVRLSG
+326 YDGSEVNLSG

-369 TAKCDDDIGDMYG
+369 TAKCDDNIKDMYG

-430 ENEATNGSG
+430 ENKATNGSG

-460 DAGFRGGGIFFE
+460 EAGFRGGGIFFE

-496 GGGIFADCYRQSP
+496 GGGIFADCYQQSP

-545 DPDENTGYADL
+545 EPDENTGYADL
-556 YLSGSPNID
+556 YLSGSPEIRGEVTIMD
-565 SILIGDA
+565 RGES
-572 KEYGPKIVVTDAFT
+572 EYGPKIVVTDDTFQ
-586 PAAPI
+586 PVVPI
-591 LLKPTYG
+591 LLAPDYGTPGNIAVTYG
-598 TAGRVAV
+598 SAEQAKQ
-605 SYGSEEAANAN
+605 YKND
-616 KTQFT
+616 FT
-621 KEYATT
+621 T
-627 CGYKQD
+627 GNSFNRGIKQSGD
-633 GANLIWTMRYRIS
+633 TLIWTKHYKVKII
-646 FRTFTSFDPLQ
+646 TFTSFNPLEQNIKEIYVNEGESIDPADFPE
-657 YTWNKCTLYVD
+657 TAEIKGYV
-668 DGETIA
+668 
-674 AEELPQAETIPGY
+674 
-687 TRKSWRNAKTG
+687 KTG
-698 EAWDPAS
+698 WRMNGKDWDPTS
-705 KVTGDLKI
+705 PVMKQLSVN
-713 TEVWALNKPTVTIEQ
+713 EVWTLKKSVVSIVQDKKN
-728 SAKAGCPS
+728 GCPS

-875 QKTPFLRVTS
+875 QKTPFLGVTS

-904 IYGAKCGHNSKYRL
+904 IYGAECGNNSKYRL

-935 KATYYKYSVVAYRN
+935 KATYYRYSVVAYRN

-987 NRGKRKA
+987 NRGKRTA

-1045 PNGVRKK
+1045 PNGVRKN

>member
-1 MGKKRLAKSVSL
+1 MRKKRLAKSVSL

-27 ALAEELGG
+27 ALAEDLGG
-35 DSYEVAF
+35 DYYEIAF
-42 SDDADNFENLAETEP
+42 SDDAENFENPAETEP
-57 GIEEDSEA
+57 GIEESSEA
-65 EVVPEEASGEEDVAF
+65 EAVPEEASGEEDVAF

-114 GIAACAGEDEDG
+114 GIAECAGEDG

-137 GTLVAVY
+137 GTLAAVY
-144 LDPTSGDDTRTGAEA
+144 LDPAAGDDTRTGAEA

-169 KELLAEDGT
+169 KELLAEDGI

-188 ANETA
+188 TNETA

-238 YVQYPISVRKGAV
+238 YVQYPISVRKGAT
-251 LNIENG
+251 LNIEDG

-283 ITGTQDKMYY
+283 ITGTKDKMYY

-301 GQSVINMTGG
+301 GKSVINMTGG

-326 YDGSEVRLSG
+326 YDGSEVNLSG

-369 TAKCDDDIGDMYG
+369 TAKCDDNIKDMYG

-430 ENEATNGSG
+430 ENKATNGSG

-496 GGGIFADCYRQSP
+496 GGGIFADCYQQSP

-545 DPDENTGYADL
+545 EPDENTGYADL
-556 YLSGSPNID
+556 YLSGSPEIRGEVTIMD
-565 SILIGDA
+565 RGES
-572 KEYGPKIVVTDAFT
+572 EYGPKIVVTDDTFQ
-586 PAAPI
+586 PVVPI
-591 LLKPTYG
+591 LLAPDYGTPGNIAVTYG
-598 TAGRVAV
+598 SAEQAKQ
-605 SYGSEEAANAN
+605 YKND
-616 KTQFT
+616 FT
-621 KEYATT
+621 T
-627 CGYKQD
+627 GNSFNRGIKQSGD
-633 GANLIWTMRYRIS
+633 TLIWTKHYKVKII
-646 FRTFTSFDPLQ
+646 TFTSFNPLEQNIKEIYVNEGESIDPADFPE
-657 YTWNKCTLYVD
+657 TAEIKGYV
-668 DGETIA
+668 
-674 AEELPQAETIPGY
+674 
-687 TRKSWRNAKTG
+687 KTG
-698 EAWDPAS
+698 WRMNGKDWDPTS
-705 KVTGDLKI
+705 PVMKQLSVN
-713 TEVWALNKPTVTIEQ
+713 EVWTLKKSVVSIVQDKKN
-728 SAKAGCPS
+728 GCPS

-875 QKTPFLRVTS
+875 QKTPFLGVTS

-904 IYGAKCGHNSKYRL
+904 IYGAECGNNSKYRL

-935 KATYYKYSVVAYRN
+935 KATYYRYSVVAYRN

-987 NRGKRKA
+987 NRGKRTA

-1045 PNGVRKK
+1045 PNGVRKN

>member
-1 MGKKRLAKSVSL
+1 MRKKRLAKSVSL

-27 ALAEELGG
+27 ALAEDLGG
-35 DSYEVAF
+35 DSYEIAF
-42 SDDADNFENLAETEP
+42 SDDAENFENPAETEP

-65 EVVPEEASGEEDVAF
+65 EAVPEEASGEEDVAF

-114 GIAACAGEDEDG
+114 GIAECAGEDG

-137 GTLVAVY
+137 GTLAAVY
-144 LDPTSGDDTRTGAEA
+144 LDPTSGDDTRTGADA

-188 ANETA
+188 TNETA

-238 YVQYPISVRKGAV
+238 YVQYPISVRKGAT
-251 LNIENG
+251 LNIEDG

-283 ITGTQDKMYY
+283 ITGTKDKMYY

-301 GQSVINMTGG
+301 GKSVINMTGG

-326 YDGSEVRLSG
+326 YDGSEVNLSG

-369 TAKCDDDIGDMYG
+369 TAKCDDNIKDMYG

-430 ENEATNGSG
+430 ENKATNGSG

-496 GGGIFADCYRQSP
+496 GGGIFADCYQQSP
-509 DSTKIIISGGKITG
+509 DSTKIIISGGKITE

-545 DPDENTGYADL
+545 EPDENTGYADL
-556 YLSGSPNID
+556 YLSGSPEIRGEVTIMD
-565 SILIGDA
+565 RGES
-572 KEYGPKIVVTDAFT
+572 EYGPKIVVTDDTFQ
-586 PAAPI
+586 PVVPI
-591 LLKPTYG
+591 LLAPDYGTPGNIAVTYG
-598 TAGRVAV
+598 SAEQAKQ
-605 SYGSEEAANAN
+605 YKND
-616 KTQFT
+616 FT
-621 KEYATT
+621 T
-627 CGYKQD
+627 GNSFNRGIKQSGD
-633 GANLIWTMRYRIS
+633 TLIWTKHYKVKII
-646 FRTFTSFDPLQ
+646 TFTSFNPLEQNIKEIYVNEGESIDPADFPE
-657 YTWNKCTLYVD
+657 TAEIKGYV
-668 DGETIA
+668 
-674 AEELPQAETIPGY
+674 
-687 TRKSWRNAKTG
+687 KTG
-698 EAWDPAS
+698 WRMNGKDWDPTS
-705 KVTGDLKI
+705 PVMKQLSVN
-713 TEVWALNKPTVTIEQ
+713 EVWTLKKSVVSIVQDKKN
-728 SAKAGCPS
+728 GCPS

-875 QKTPFLRVTS
+875 QKTPFLGVTS

-904 IYGAKCGHNSKYRL
+904 IYGAECGNNSKYRL

-935 KATYYKYSVVAYRN
+935 KATYYRYSVVAYRN

-987 NRGKRKA
+987 NRGKRTA

-1052 VRVTVR
+1052 VRITVR

>member
-1 MGKKRLAKSVSL
+1 M
-13 MLCAAMTVTMGSVP
+13 
-27 ALAEELGG
+27 
-35 DSYEVAF
+35 
-42 SDDADNFENLAETEP
+42 
-57 GIEEDSEA
+57 
-65 EVVPEEASGEEDVAF
+65 
-80 DVGDGDSEQIDIV
+80 GDGDSEQIDIV

-114 GIAACAGEDEDG
+114 GIAECAGEDG

-137 GTLVAVY
+137 GTLAAVY
-144 LDPTSGDDTRTGAEA
+144 LDPAAGDDTRTGAEA

-169 KELLAEDGT
+169 KELLAEDGI

-188 ANETA
+188 TNETA

-238 YVQYPISVRKGAV
+238 YVQYPISVRKGAT
-251 LNIENG
+251 LNIEDG

-283 ITGTQDKMYY
+283 ITGTKDKMYY

-301 GQSVINMTGG
+301 GKSVINMTGG

-326 YDGSEVRLSG
+326 YDGSEVNLSG

-369 TAKCDDDIGDMYG
+369 TAKCDDNIKDMYG

-430 ENEATNGSG
+430 ENKATNGSG

-496 GGGIFADCYRQSP
+496 GGGIFADCYQQSP

-523 NQTGAEATEN
+523 NQTGAESTEN

-545 DPDENTGYADL
+545 EPDENTGYADL
-556 YLSGSPNID
+556 YLSGSPEIRGEVTIMD
-565 SILIGDA
+565 RGES
-572 KEYGPKIVVTDAFT
+572 EYGPKIVVTDDTFQ
-586 PAAPI
+586 PVVPI
-591 LLKPTYG
+591 LLAPDYGTPGNIAVTYG
-598 TAGRVAV
+598 SAEQAKQ
-605 SYGSEEAANAN
+605 YKND
-616 KTQFT
+616 FT
-621 KEYATT
+621 T
-627 CGYKQD
+627 GNSFNRGIKQSGD
-633 GANLIWTMRYRIS
+633 TLIWTKHYKVKII
-646 FRTFTSFDPLQ
+646 TFTSFNPLEQNIKEIYVNEGESIDPADFPE
-657 YTWNKCTLYVD
+657 TAEIKGYV
-668 DGETIA
+668 
-674 AEELPQAETIPGY
+674 
-687 TRKSWRNAKTG
+687 KTG
-698 EAWDPAS
+698 WRMNGKDWDPTS
-705 KVTGDLKI
+705 PVMKQLSVN
-713 TEVWALNKPTVTIEQ
+713 EVWTLKKSVVSIVQDKKN
-728 SAKAGCPS
+728 GCPS

-788 GAGSNAKSIAETSV
+788 GAGSNSKSIAETSV

-875 QKTPFLRVTS
+875 QKTPFLGVTS

-904 IYGAKCGHNSKYRL
+904 IYGAECGNNSKYRL

-935 KATYYKYSVVAYRN
+935 KATYYRYSVVAYRN

-987 NRGKRKA
+987 NRGKRTA

-1045 PNGVRKK
+1045 PNGVRKN

>member
-1 MGKKRLAKSVSL
+1 MRKKRLAKSVSL

-27 ALAEELGG
+27 ALAEDLGG
-35 DSYEVAF
+35 DYYEIAF
-42 SDDADNFENLAETEP
+42 SDDAENFENPAETEP
-57 GIEEDSEA
+57 GIEESSEA
-65 EVVPEEASGEEDVAF
+65 EAVPEEASGEEDVAF

-114 GIAACAGEDEDG
+114 GIAECAGEDG

-137 GTLVAVY
+137 GTLAAVY
-144 LDPTSGDDTRTGAEA
+144 LDPAAGDDTRTGAEA

-169 KELLAEDGT
+169 KELLAEEGI

-188 ANETA
+188 TNETA

-238 YVQYPISVRKGAV
+238 YVQYPISVRKGAT
-251 LNIENG
+251 LNIEDG

-283 ITGTQDKMYY
+283 ITGTKDKMYY

-301 GQSVINMTGG
+301 GKSVINMTGG

-326 YDGSEVRLSG
+326 YDGSEVNLSG

-369 TAKCDDDIGDMYG
+369 TAKCDDNIKDMYG

-430 ENEATNGSG
+430 ENKATNGSG

-460 DAGFRGGGIFFE
+460 EAGFRGGGIFFE

-496 GGGIFADCYRQSP
+496 GGGIFADCYQQSP

-545 DPDENTGYADL
+545 EPDENTGYADL
-556 YLSGSPNID
+556 YLSGSPEIRGEVTIMD
-565 SILIGDA
+565 RGES
-572 KEYGPKIVVTDAFT
+572 EYGPKIVVTDDTFQ
-586 PAAPI
+586 PVVPI
-591 LLKPTYG
+591 LLAPDYGTPGNIAVTYG
-598 TAGRVAV
+598 SAEQAKQ
-605 SYGSEEAANAN
+605 YKND
-616 KTQFT
+616 FT
-621 KEYATT
+621 T
-627 CGYKQD
+627 GNSFNRGIKQSGD
-633 GANLIWTMRYRIS
+633 TLIWTKHYKVKII
-646 FRTFTSFDPLQ
+646 TFTSFNPLEQNIKEIYVNEGESIDPADFPE
-657 YTWNKCTLYVD
+657 TAEIKGYV
-668 DGETIA
+668 
-674 AEELPQAETIPGY
+674 
-687 TRKSWRNAKTG
+687 KTG
-698 EAWDPAS
+698 WRMNGKDWDPTS
-705 KVTGDLKI
+705 PVMKQLSVN
-713 TEVWALNKPTVTIEQ
+713 EVWTLKKSVVSIVQDKKN
-728 SAKAGCPS
+728 GCPS

-875 QKTPFLRVTS
+875 QKTPFLGVTS

-904 IYGAKCGHNSKYRL
+904 IYGAECGNNSKYRL

-935 KATYYKYSVVAYRN
+935 KATYYRYSVVAYRN

-987 NRGKRKA
+987 NRGKRTA

-1045 PNGVRKK
+1045 SNGVRKK

>member
-1 MGKKRLAKSVSL
+1 MRKKRLAKSVSL

-27 ALAEELGG
+27 ALAEDLGG
-35 DSYEVAF
+35 DSYEIAF
-42 SDDADNFENLAETEP
+42 SDDAENFENPAETEP

-65 EVVPEEASGEEDVAF
+65 EAVPEEASGEEDVAF

-114 GIAACAGEDEDG
+114 GIAECAGEDG

-137 GTLVAVY
+137 GTLAAVY
-144 LDPTSGDDTRTGAEA
+144 LDPTSGDDTRTGADA

-178 VYLLSPLEYG
+178 VYLLSTLTIDG
-188 ANETA
+188 TD

-198 TICPGT
+198 TIRPAS
-204 TNLRYLIDLYRDTA
+204 NLS
-218 EVTLRN
+218 TLV
-224 IKIKNT
+224 KVAQKGHLTVKN
-230 TPEGNLCS
+230 
-238 YVQYPISVRKGAV
+238 VKVKG
-251 LNIENG
+251 EN
-257 ADIGPF
+257 
-263 AGEAAINLEQG
+263 
-274 SVLNMNGGT
+274 
-283 ITGTQDKMYY
+283 
-293 STCGIHAT
+293 
-301 GQSVINMTGG
+301 
-311 TITGCAAYFGGAIAA
+311 
-326 YDGSEVRLSG
+326 
-336 GTISNNISGAGG
+336 
-348 GIYLLN
+348 
-354 DCKLTINGDCKIINN
+354 
-369 TAKCDDDIGDMYG
+369 
-382 QGGGIYMIQNCT
+382 
-394 ATIEA
+394 EA
-399 GTIKGN
+399 GTECKISYAFYVDEGATLDIEGDDTEVGPFVGTPGAGAECVEVRKAATLNFRGGKLLGYSDAEN
-405 TAEISGGGI
+405 NAYGRGIYVNSGTVNMSGGYITGHITKDGRAMEAFYAVVNLTGGEISGN
-414 FVYDRSPVI
+414 
-423 ISNTTIE
+423 NT
-430 ENEATNGSG
+430 TNGSG
-439 AGIAAFD
+439 AALAMTGGSLHMTGECMIKDNSAAYD
-446 SDITLKNEAVISNN
+446 GGAIYMYDATAEITAGTISGNRS
-460 DAGFRGGGIFFE
+460 DAGGGVLGLDSKITVGGSAKIINNAAYNGGGIFIQSDDYTE
-472 VFSNVNCELKM
+472 SKALLTVNG
-483 EAGEIC
+483 GEIS
-489 GNTADSS
+489 GNQADGS
-496 GGGIFADCYRQSP
+496 GGGIYARASKREP
-509 DSTKIIISGGKITG
+509 GSMNVVISGGKIAGNHTG
-523 NQTGAEATEN
+523 TEEDENVQKN
-533 AIMLMG
+533 AIALMA
-539 YPVVED
+539 YYEEED
-545 DPDENTGYADL
+545 PTENTGYADL

-572 KEYGPKIVVTDAFT
+572 AEYGPKIVVTDAFT

-657 YTWNKCTLYVD
+657 YTWDKCTLYVD

-705 KVTGDLKI
+705 KVTGNLKI

-777 GGEYKVVVTAI
+777 GGEYKVVVTAT
-788 GAGSNAKSIAETSV
+788 GAGSGAESIAETSI
-802 KLPAF
+802 KLPTF

-821 QVCSICNGKVKT
+821 QVCSICNGKVKA

-863 HKEKAAVAALPV
+863 YKEKAAVAALPV
-875 QKTPFLRVTS
+875 QKTPFLGVTS

-904 IYGAKCGHNSKYRL
+904 IYGAECGDNSKYRL

-935 KATYYKYSVVAYRN
+935 KATYYRYSVVAYRN

-987 NRGKRKA
+987 NRGKRTA

-1008 HIAAVRF
+1008 HIAEVRF

-1045 PNGVRKK
+1045 PNGVRKN

>member
-1 MGKKRLAKSVSL
+1 MRKKRLAKSVSL

-27 ALAEELGG
+27 ALAEDLGG
-35 DSYEVAF
+35 DSYEAAF
-42 SDDADNFENLAETEP
+42 SDDAENFENPAETEP

-65 EVVPEEASGEEDVAF
+65 EVVPEEASGEEDVTF

-106 EEMDVEDF
+106 EEMDVDDF
-114 GIAACAGEDEDG
+114 GIAEYAGEDG

-132 GMTQQ
+132 GMVQQ
-137 GTLVAVY
+137 GTLEAVY
-144 LDPTSGDDTRTGAEA
+144 LDPASGDDTRTGAEA

-169 KELLAEDGT
+169 KELLAEDGI

-188 ANETA
+188 TNETA

-238 YVQYPISVRKGAV
+238 YVQYPISVRKGAT
-251 LNIENG
+251 LNIEDG

-283 ITGTQDKMYY
+283 ITGTKDKMYY

-301 GQSVINMTGG
+301 GKSVINMTGG

-326 YDGSEVRLSG
+326 YDGSEVNLSG

-369 TAKCDDDIGDMYG
+369 TAKCDDNIKDMYG

-430 ENEATNGSG
+430 ENKATNGSG

-460 DAGFRGGGIFFE
+460 EAGFRGGGIFFE

-496 GGGIFADCYRQSP
+496 GGGIFADCYQQSP

-545 DPDENTGYADL
+545 EPDENTGYADL
-556 YLSGSPNID
+556 YLSGSPEIRGEVTIMD
-565 SILIGDA
+565 RGES
-572 KEYGPKIVVTDAFT
+572 EYGPKIVVTDDTFQ
-586 PAAPI
+586 PVVPI
-591 LLKPTYG
+591 LLAPDYGTPGNIAVTYG
-598 TAGRVAV
+598 SAEQAKQ
-605 SYGSEEAANAN
+605 YKND
-616 KTQFT
+616 FT
-621 KEYATT
+621 T
-627 CGYKQD
+627 GNSFNRGIKQSGD
-633 GANLIWTMRYRIS
+633 TLIWTKHYKVKII
-646 FRTFTSFDPLQ
+646 TFTSFNPLEQNIKEIYVNEGESIDPADFPE
-657 YTWNKCTLYVD
+657 TAEIKGYV
-668 DGETIA
+668 
-674 AEELPQAETIPGY
+674 
-687 TRKSWRNAKTG
+687 KTG
-698 EAWDPAS
+698 WRMNGKDWDPTS
-705 KVTGDLKI
+705 PVMKQLSVN
-713 TEVWALNKPTVTIEQ
+713 EVWTLKKSVVSIVQDKKN
-728 SAKAGCPS
+728 GCPS

-833 AAHNYSGWKVTKAA
+833 ATHNYSGWKVTKAA

-875 QKTPFLRVTS
+875 QKTPFLGVTS

-904 IYGAKCGHNSKYRL
+904 IYGVECGNNSKYRL

-935 KATYYKYSVVAYRN
+935 KATYYRYSVVAYRN

-987 NRGKRKA
+987 NRGKRTA

-1021 VATVNSRG
+1021 VATVDSRG

-1045 PNGVRKK
+1045 PNGVRKN
-1052 VRVTVR
+1052 VRVIVR

>member
-1 MGKKRLAKSVSL
+1 MRKKRLAKSVSL

-27 ALAEELGG
+27 ALAEDLGG
-35 DSYEVAF
+35 DSYEIAF
-42 SDDADNFENLAETEP
+42 SDDAENFENPAETEP

-65 EVVPEEASGEEDVAF
+65 EAVPEEASGEEDVAF

-114 GIAACAGEDEDG
+114 GIAECAGEDG

-137 GTLVAVY
+137 GTLAAVY
-144 LDPTSGDDTRTGAEA
+144 LDPTSGDDTRTGADA

-178 VYLLSPLEYG
+178 VYLLSTLTIDG
-188 ANETA
+188 TD

-198 TICPGT
+198 TIRPASNLSTLVKVAQKGHLTVKNVKVKGENEAGTECKISYAFYVDEGATLDIEGDDTEVGPFVGTPDAGAECVEVRKEATLNFRGGKLLGYSDADNNAYGRGIYVNSGTVNMSGGYITGHITKDGRAMEAFYAVVNLTGGEISGNNT
-204 TNLRYLIDLYRDTA
+204 TN
-218 EVTLRN
+218 
-224 IKIKNT
+224 
-230 TPEGNLCS
+230 GS
-238 YVQYPISVRKGAV
+238 GAA
-251 LNIENG
+251 L
-257 ADIGPF
+257 A
-263 AGEAAINLEQG
+263 
-274 SVLNMNGGT
+274 
-283 ITGTQDKMYY
+283 
-293 STCGIHAT
+293 
-301 GQSVINMTGG
+301 MTGG
-311 TITGCAAYFGGAIAA
+311 SLHMTGECMIKDNSAA
-326 YDGSEVRLSG
+326 YDGGAIYMYDATAEITA
-336 GTISNNISGAGG
+336 GTISGNRSGAGG
-348 GIYLLN
+348 GVLGL
-354 DCKLTINGDCKIINN
+354 DSTITVGGSAKIINN
-369 TAKCDDDIGDMYG
+369 AAYNGGGIFIQSDNFTVSKALLTVNGGEISGNQADGS
-382 QGGGIYMIQNCT
+382 GGGIY
-394 ATIEA
+394 ARASKRE
-399 GTIKGN
+399 
-405 TAEISGGGI
+405 
-414 FVYDRSPVI
+414 P
-423 ISNTTIE
+423 
-430 ENEATNGSG
+430 GSM
-439 AGIAAFD
+439 
-446 SDITLKNEAVISNN
+446 
-460 DAGFRGGGIFFE
+460 
-472 VFSNVNCELKM
+472 NVV
-483 EAGEIC
+483 
-489 GNTADSS
+489 
-496 GGGIFADCYRQSP
+496 
-509 DSTKIIISGGKITG
+509 ISGGKIAGNHTG
-523 NQTGAEATEN
+523 TEEDENVQEN
-533 AIMLMG
+533 AIALMA
-539 YPVVED
+539 YYEEED
-545 DPDENTGYADL
+545 PTENTGYADL

-572 KEYGPKIVVTDAFT
+572 AEYGPKIVVTDAFT

-657 YTWNKCTLYVD
+657 YTWDKCTLYVD

-705 KVTGDLKI
+705 KVTGNLKI

-833 AAHNYSGWKVTKAA
+833 ATHNYSGWKVTKAA

-875 QKTPFLRVTS
+875 QKIPFLRVTS

-904 IYGAKCGHNSKYRL
+904 IYGAECGNNSKYRL

-935 KATYYKYSVVAYRN
+935 KATYYRYSVVAYRN

-987 NRGKRKA
+987 NRGKRTA

-1045 PNGVRKK
+1045 PNGVRKN

>member
-1 MGKKRLAKSVSL
+1 M
-13 MLCAAMTVTMGSVP
+13 
-27 ALAEELGG
+27 
-35 DSYEVAF
+35 
-42 SDDADNFENLAETEP
+42 
-57 GIEEDSEA
+57 
-65 EVVPEEASGEEDVAF
+65 
-80 DVGDGDSEQIDIV
+80 GDGDSEQIDIV

-106 EEMDVEDF
+106 EEMDVDDF
-114 GIAACAGEDEDG
+114 GIAEYAGEDG

-132 GMTQQ
+132 GMVQQ
-137 GTLVAVY
+137 GTLEAVY
-144 LDPTSGDDTRTGAEA
+144 LDPASGDDTRTGAEA

-169 KELLAEDGT
+169 KELLAEDGI

-188 ANETA
+188 TNETA

-238 YVQYPISVRKGAV
+238 YVQYPISVRKGAT
-251 LNIENG
+251 LNIEDG

-283 ITGTQDKMYY
+283 ITGTKDKMYY

-301 GQSVINMTGG
+301 GKSVINMTGG

-326 YDGSEVRLSG
+326 YDGSEVNLSG

-369 TAKCDDDIGDMYG
+369 TAKCDDNIKDMYG

-430 ENEATNGSG
+430 ENKATNGSG

-496 GGGIFADCYRQSP
+496 GGGIFADCYQQSP

-545 DPDENTGYADL
+545 EPDENTGYADL
-556 YLSGSPNID
+556 YLSGSPEIRGEVTIMD
-565 SILIGDA
+565 RGES
-572 KEYGPKIVVTDAFT
+572 EYGPKIVVTDDTFQ
-586 PAAPI
+586 PVVPI
-591 LLKPTYG
+591 LLAPDYGTPGNIAVTYG
-598 TAGRVAV
+598 SAEQAKQ
-605 SYGSEEAANAN
+605 YKND
-616 KTQFT
+616 FT
-621 KEYATT
+621 T
-627 CGYKQD
+627 GNSFNRGIKQSGD
-633 GANLIWTMRYRIS
+633 TLIWTKHYKVKII
-646 FRTFTSFDPLQ
+646 TFTSFNPLEQNIKEIYVNEGESIDPADFPE
-657 YTWNKCTLYVD
+657 TAEIKGYV
-668 DGETIA
+668 
-674 AEELPQAETIPGY
+674 
-687 TRKSWRNAKTG
+687 KTG
-698 EAWDPAS
+698 WRMNGKDWDPTS
-705 KVTGDLKI
+705 PVMKQLSVN
-713 TEVWALNKPTVTIEQ
+713 EVWTLKKSVVSIVQDKKN
-728 SAKAGCPS
+728 GCPS
-736 SAITLTAK
+736 SAITLTAN

-759 KNDEVL
+759 KDGKEL

-875 QKTPFLRVTS
+875 QKTPFLGVTS

-904 IYGAKCGHNSKYRL
+904 IYGVECGNNRKYRL

-935 KATYYKYSVVAYRN
+935 KATYYRYSVVAYRN

-987 NRGKRKA
+987 NRGKRTA

-1021 VATVNSRG
+1021 VATVDSRG

-1045 PNGVRKK
+1045 PNGVRKN

>member
-1 MGKKRLAKSVSL
+1 MYEEKKVGKIRFFDVVRCNDRDDGQRSG
-13 MLCAAMTVTMGSVP
+13 TGRGS
-27 ALAEELGG
+27 GG
-35 DSYEVAF
+35 DYYEIAF
-42 SDDADNFENLAETEP
+42 SDDAENFENPAETEP
-57 GIEEDSEA
+57 GIEESSEA
-65 EVVPEEASGEEDVAF
+65 EAVPEEASGEEDVAF

-114 GIAACAGEDEDG
+114 GIAECAGEDG

-137 GTLVAVY
+137 GTLAAVY
-144 LDPTSGDDTRTGAEA
+144 LDPAAGEDTRTGADA

-169 KELLAEDGT
+169 KELLAEDGI

-188 ANETA
+188 TNETA

-238 YVQYPISVRKGAV
+238 YVQYPISVRKGAT
-251 LNIENG
+251 LNIEDG

-283 ITGTQDKMYY
+283 ITGTKDKMYY

-301 GQSVINMTGG
+301 GKSVINMTGG

-326 YDGSEVRLSG
+326 YDGSEVNLSG

-369 TAKCDDDIGDMYG
+369 TAKCDDNIKDMYG

-430 ENEATNGSG
+430 ENKATNGSG

-496 GGGIFADCYRQSP
+496 GGGIFADCYQQSP

-545 DPDENTGYADL
+545 EPDENTGYADL
-556 YLSGSPNID
+556 YLSGSPEIRGEVTIMD
-565 SILIGDA
+565 RGES
-572 KEYGPKIVVTDAFT
+572 EYGPKIVVTDDTFQ
-586 PAAPI
+586 PVVPI
-591 LLKPTYG
+591 LLAPDYGTPGNIAVTYG
-598 TAGRVAV
+598 SAEQAKQ
-605 SYGSEEAANAN
+605 YKND
-616 KTQFT
+616 FT
-621 KEYATT
+621 T
-627 CGYKQD
+627 GNSFNRGIKQSGD
-633 GANLIWTMRYRIS
+633 TLIWTKHYKVKII
-646 FRTFTSFDPLQ
+646 TFTSFNPLEQNIKEIYVNEGESIDPADFPE
-657 YTWNKCTLYVD
+657 TAEIKGYV
-668 DGETIA
+668 
-674 AEELPQAETIPGY
+674 
-687 TRKSWRNAKTG
+687 KTG
-698 EAWDPAS
+698 WRMNGKDWDPTS
-705 KVTGDLKI
+705 PVMKQLSVN
-713 TEVWALNKPTVTIEQ
+713 EVWTLKKSVVSIVQDKKN
-728 SAKAGCPS
+728 GCPS
-736 SAITLTAK
+736 SAITLTAN

-759 KNDEVL
+759 KDGKEL

-770 ATYVAKE
+770 ATYAAKE

-788 GAGSNAKSIAETSV
+788 GAGSNAKSIAETSI

-875 QKTPFLRVTS
+875 QKTPFLGVTS

-904 IYGAKCGHNSKYRL
+904 IYGAECGNNSKYRL

-935 KATYYKYSVVAYRN
+935 KATYYRYSVVAYRN

-987 NRGKRKA
+987 NRGKRTA

-1021 VATVNSRG
+1021 VATVDSRG

-1045 PNGVRKK
+1045 PNGVRKN

>member
-1 MGKKRLAKSVSL
+1 MRKKRLAKSVSL

-35 DSYEVAF
+35 DSYEAAF
-42 SDDADNFENLAETEP
+42 SDDAENFENPAETEP

-65 EVVPEEASGEEDVAF
+65 EVVPEEASGEEDVTF

-114 GIAACAGEDEDG
+114 GIAEYAGEDG

-132 GMTQQ
+132 GMVQQ
-137 GTLVAVY
+137 GTLEAVY
-144 LDPTSGDDTRTGAEA
+144 LDPASGDDTRTGAEA

-169 KELLAEDGT
+169 KELLAEDGI

-188 ANETA
+188 TNETA

-238 YVQYPISVRKGAV
+238 YVQYPISVRKGAT
-251 LNIENG
+251 LNIEDG

-283 ITGTQDKMYY
+283 ITGTKDKMYY

-301 GQSVINMTGG
+301 GKSVINMTGG

-326 YDGSEVRLSG
+326 YDGSEVNLSG

-369 TAKCDDDIGDMYG
+369 TAKCDDNIKDMYG

-430 ENEATNGSG
+430 ENKATNGSG

-496 GGGIFADCYRQSP
+496 GGGIFADCYQQSP

-545 DPDENTGYADL
+545 EPDENTGYADL
-556 YLSGSPNID
+556 YLSGSPEIRGEVTIMD
-565 SILIGDA
+565 RGES
-572 KEYGPKIVVTDAFT
+572 EYGPKIVVTDDTFQ
-586 PAAPI
+586 PVVPI
-591 LLKPTYG
+591 LLAPDYGTPGNIAVTYG
-598 TAGRVAV
+598 SAEQAKQ
-605 SYGSEEAANAN
+605 YKND
-616 KTQFT
+616 FT
-621 KEYATT
+621 T
-627 CGYKQD
+627 GNSFNRGIKQSGD
-633 GANLIWTMRYRIS
+633 TLIWTKHYKVKII
-646 FRTFTSFDPLQ
+646 TFTSFNPLEQNIKEIYVNEGESIDPADFPE
-657 YTWNKCTLYVD
+657 TAEIKGYV
-668 DGETIA
+668 
-674 AEELPQAETIPGY
+674 
-687 TRKSWRNAKTG
+687 KTG
-698 EAWDPAS
+698 WRMNGKDWDPTS
-705 KVTGDLKI
+705 PVMKQLSVN
-713 TEVWALNKPTVTIEQ
+713 EVWTLKKSVVSIVQDKKN
-728 SAKAGCPS
+728 GCPS
-736 SAITLTAK
+736 SAITLTAN

-759 KNDEVL
+759 KDGKEL

-770 ATYVAKE
+770 ATYAAKE

-875 QKTPFLRVTS
+875 QKTPFLGVTS

-904 IYGAKCGHNSKYRL
+904 IYGAECGDNSKYRL

-935 KATYYKYSVVAYRN
+935 KATYYRYSVVAYRN

-987 NRGKRKA
+987 NRGKRTA

-1045 PNGVRKK
+1045 PNGVRKN

>member
-1 MGKKRLAKSVSL
+1 MYEEKKVGKIRFFDVVRCNDRDDGQRSG
-13 MLCAAMTVTMGSVP
+13 TGRGP
-27 ALAEELGG
+27 GG
-35 DSYEVAF
+35 DYYEIAF
-42 SDDADNFENLAETEP
+42 SDDAENFENPAETEP
-57 GIEEDSEA
+57 GIEESSEA
-65 EVVPEEASGEEDVAF
+65 EAVPEEASGEEDVAF

-114 GIAACAGEDEDG
+114 GIAECAGEDG

-137 GTLVAVY
+137 GTLAAVY
-144 LDPTSGDDTRTGAEA
+144 LDPAAGEDTRTGADA

-169 KELLAEDGT
+169 KELLAEDGI

-188 ANETA
+188 TNETA

-238 YVQYPISVRKGAV
+238 YVQYPISVRKGAT
-251 LNIENG
+251 LNIEDG

-283 ITGTQDKMYY
+283 ITGTKDKMYY

-301 GQSVINMTGG
+301 GKSVINMTGG

-326 YDGSEVRLSG
+326 YDGSEVNLSG

-369 TAKCDDDIGDMYG
+369 TAKCDDNIKDMYG
-382 QGGGIYMIQNCT
+382 QGGEIYMIQNCT

-430 ENEATNGSG
+430 ENKATNGSG

-496 GGGIFADCYRQSP
+496 GGGIFADCYQQSP

-545 DPDENTGYADL
+545 EPDENTGYADL
-556 YLSGSPNID
+556 YLSGSPEIRGEVTIMD
-565 SILIGDA
+565 RGES
-572 KEYGPKIVVTDAFT
+572 EYGPKIVVTDDTFQ
-586 PAAPI
+586 PVVPI
-591 LLKPTYG
+591 LLAPDYGTPGNIAVTYG
-598 TAGRVAV
+598 SAEQAKQ
-605 SYGSEEAANAN
+605 YKND
-616 KTQFT
+616 FT
-621 KEYATT
+621 T
-627 CGYKQD
+627 GNSFNRGIKQSGD
-633 GANLIWTMRYRIS
+633 TLIWTKHYKVKII
-646 FRTFTSFDPLQ
+646 TFTSFNPLEQNIKEIYVNEGESIDPADFPE
-657 YTWNKCTLYVD
+657 TAEIKGYV
-668 DGETIA
+668 
-674 AEELPQAETIPGY
+674 
-687 TRKSWRNAKTG
+687 KTG
-698 EAWDPAS
+698 WRMNGKDWDPTS
-705 KVTGDLKI
+705 PVMKQLSVN
-713 TEVWALNKPTVTIEQ
+713 EVWTLKKSVVSIVQDKKN
-728 SAKAGCPS
+728 GCPS

-759 KNDEVL
+759 KDGKEL

-875 QKTPFLRVTS
+875 QKTPFLGVTS

-904 IYGAKCGHNSKYRL
+904 IYGAECGNNSKYRL

-935 KATYYKYSVVAYRN
+935 KATYYRYSVVAYRN

-987 NRGKRKA
+987 NRGKRTA

-1045 PNGVRKK
+1045 PNGVRKN

>member
-1 MGKKRLAKSVSL
+1 MYEEKKVGKIRFFDVVRCNDRDDGQRSG
-13 MLCAAMTVTMGSVP
+13 TGRGP
-27 ALAEELGG
+27 GG
-35 DSYEVAF
+35 DYYEIAF
-42 SDDADNFENLAETEP
+42 SDDAENFENPAETEP
-57 GIEEDSEA
+57 GIEESSEA
-65 EVVPEEASGEEDVAF
+65 EAVPEEASGEEDVAF

-114 GIAACAGEDEDG
+114 GIAECAGEDG

-137 GTLVAVY
+137 GTLAAVY
-144 LDPTSGDDTRTGAEA
+144 LDPAAGDDTRTGAEA

-169 KELLAEDGT
+169 KELLAEEGI

-188 ANETA
+188 TNETA

-230 TPEGNLCS
+230 TPEGNLCL
-238 YVQYPISVRKGAV
+238 YVQYPISVRKGAT
-251 LNIENG
+251 LNIEDG

-283 ITGTQDKMYY
+283 ITGTKDKMYY

-301 GQSVINMTGG
+301 GKSVINMTGG

-326 YDGSEVRLSG
+326 YDGSEVNLSG

-348 GIYLLN
+348 GIYLPN

-369 TAKCDDDIGDMYG
+369 TAKCDDNIKDMYG

-430 ENEATNGSG
+430 ENKATNGSG

-460 DAGFRGGGIFFE
+460 EAGFRGGGIFFE

-496 GGGIFADCYRQSP
+496 GGGIFADCYQQSP

-545 DPDENTGYADL
+545 EPDENTGYADL
-556 YLSGSPNID
+556 YLSGSPEIRGEVTIMD
-565 SILIGDA
+565 RGES
-572 KEYGPKIVVTDAFT
+572 EYGPKIVVTDDTFQ
-586 PAAPI
+586 PVVPI
-591 LLKPTYG
+591 LLAPDYGTPGNIAVTYG
-598 TAGRVAV
+598 SAEQAKQ
-605 SYGSEEAANAN
+605 YKND
-616 KTQFT
+616 FT
-621 KEYATT
+621 T
-627 CGYKQD
+627 GNSFNRGIKQSGD
-633 GANLIWTMRYRIS
+633 TLIWTKHYKVKII
-646 FRTFTSFDPLQ
+646 TFTSFNPLEQNIKEIYVNEGESIDPADFPE
-657 YTWNKCTLYVD
+657 TAEIKGYV
-668 DGETIA
+668 
-674 AEELPQAETIPGY
+674 
-687 TRKSWRNAKTG
+687 KTG
-698 EAWDPAS
+698 WRMNGKDWDPTS
-705 KVTGDLKI
+705 PVMKQLSVN
-713 TEVWALNKPTVTIEQ
+713 EVWTLKKSVVSIVQDKKN
-728 SAKAGCPS
+728 GCPS

-875 QKTPFLRVTS
+875 QKTPFLGVTS

-904 IYGAKCGHNSKYRL
+904 IYGAECGNNSKYRL

-935 KATYYKYSVVAYRN
+935 KATYYRYSVVAYRN

-987 NRGKRKA
+987 NRGKRTA

-1045 PNGVRKK
+1045 PNGVRKN

>member
-1 MGKKRLAKSVSL
+1 MRKKRLAKSVSL

-27 ALAEELGG
+27 ALAEDLGG
-35 DSYEVAF
+35 DYYEIAF
-42 SDDADNFENLAETEP
+42 SDDAENFENPAETEP

-65 EVVPEEASGEEDVAF
+65 EVVPEEASGEEDVTF

-106 EEMDVEDF
+106 EEMDVDDF
-114 GIAACAGEDEDG
+114 GIAEYAGEDG

-132 GMTQQ
+132 GMVQQ
-137 GTLVAVY
+137 GTLEAVY
-144 LDPTSGDDTRTGAEA
+144 LDPASGDDTRTGAEA

-169 KELLAEDGT
+169 KELLAEDGI

-188 ANETA
+188 TNETA

-238 YVQYPISVRKGAV
+238 YVQYPISVRKGAT
-251 LNIENG
+251 LNIEDG

-283 ITGTQDKMYY
+283 ITGTKDKMYY

-301 GQSVINMTGG
+301 GKSVINMTGG

-326 YDGSEVRLSG
+326 YDGSEVNLSG

-369 TAKCDDDIGDMYG
+369 TAKCDDNIKDMYG

-430 ENEATNGSG
+430 ENKATNGSG

-496 GGGIFADCYRQSP
+496 GGGIFADCYQQSP

-539 YPVVED
+539 YPVED
-545 DPDENTGYADL
+545 EPDENTGYADL
-556 YLSGSPNID
+556 YLSGSPEIRGEVTIMD
-565 SILIGDA
+565 RGES
-572 KEYGPKIVVTDAFT
+572 EYGPKIVVTDDTFQ
-586 PAAPI
+586 PVVPI
-591 LLKPTYG
+591 LLAPDYGTPGNIAVTYG
-598 TAGRVAV
+598 SAEQAKQ
-605 SYGSEEAANAN
+605 YKND
-616 KTQFT
+616 FT
-621 KEYATT
+621 T
-627 CGYKQD
+627 GNSFNRGIKQSGD
-633 GANLIWTMRYRIS
+633 TLIWTKHYKVKII
-646 FRTFTSFDPLQ
+646 TFTSFNPLEQNIKEIYVNEGESIDPADFPE
-657 YTWNKCTLYVD
+657 TAEIKGYV
-668 DGETIA
+668 
-674 AEELPQAETIPGY
+674 
-687 TRKSWRNAKTG
+687 KTG
-698 EAWDPAS
+698 WRMNGKDWDPTS
-705 KVTGDLKI
+705 PVMKQLSVN
-713 TEVWALNKPTVTIEQ
+713 EVWTLKKSVVSIVQDKKN
-728 SAKAGCPS
+728 GCPS

-875 QKTPFLRVTS
+875 QKTPFLGVTS

-904 IYGAKCGHNSKYRL
+904 IYGVECGNNSKYRL

-935 KATYYKYSVVAYRN
+935 KATYYRYSVVAYRN

-987 NRGKRKA
+987 NRGKRTA

-1045 PNGVRKK
+1045 PNGVRKN

>member
-1 MGKKRLAKSVSL
+1 MRKKRLAKSVSL

-27 ALAEELGG
+27 ALAEDLGG
-35 DSYEVAF
+35 DSYEAAF
-42 SDDADNFENLAETEP
+42 SDDAENFENPAETEP

-65 EVVPEEASGEEDVAF
+65 EVVPEEASGEEDVTF

-114 GIAACAGEDEDG
+114 GSAEYAGEDG

-132 GMTQQ
+132 GMVQQ
-137 GTLVAVY
+137 RTLEAVY
-144 LDPTSGDDTRTGAEA
+144 LDPASGDDTRTGAEA

-169 KELLAEDGT
+169 KELLAEDGI

-188 ANETA
+188 TNETA

-238 YVQYPISVRKGAV
+238 YVQYPISVRKGAT
-251 LNIENG
+251 LNIEDG

-283 ITGTQDKMYY
+283 ITGTKDKMYY

-301 GQSVINMTGG
+301 GKSVINMTGG

-326 YDGSEVRLSG
+326 YDGSEVNLSG

-369 TAKCDDDIGDMYG
+369 TAKCDDNIKDMYG

-430 ENEATNGSG
+430 ENKATNGSG

-496 GGGIFADCYRQSP
+496 GGGIFADCYQQSP
-509 DSTKIIISGGKITG
+509 DSTKIIISGGKITE

-545 DPDENTGYADL
+545 EPDENTGYADL
-556 YLSGSPNID
+556 YLSGSPEIRGEVTIMD
-565 SILIGDA
+565 RGES
-572 KEYGPKIVVTDAFT
+572 EYGPKIVVTDDTFQ
-586 PAAPI
+586 PVVPI
-591 LLKPTYG
+591 LLAPDYGTPGNIAVTYG
-598 TAGRVAV
+598 SAEQAKQ
-605 SYGSEEAANAN
+605 YKND
-616 KTQFT
+616 FT
-621 KEYATT
+621 T
-627 CGYKQD
+627 GNSFNRGIKQSGD
-633 GANLIWTMRYRIS
+633 TLIWTKHYKVKII
-646 FRTFTSFDPLQ
+646 TFTSFNPLEQNIKEIYVNEGESIDPADFPE
-657 YTWNKCTLYVD
+657 TAEIKGYV
-668 DGETIA
+668 
-674 AEELPQAETIPGY
+674 
-687 TRKSWRNAKTG
+687 KTG
-698 EAWDPAS
+698 WRMNGKDWDPTS
-705 KVTGDLKI
+705 PVMKQLSVN
-713 TEVWALNKPTVTIEQ
+713 EVWTLKKSVVSIVQDKKN
-728 SAKAGCPS
+728 GCPS

-875 QKTPFLRVTS
+875 QKTPFLGVTS

-904 IYGAKCGHNSKYRL
+904 IYGAECGNNSKYRL

-935 KATYYKYSVVAYRN
+935 KATYYRYSVVAYRN

-987 NRGKRKA
+987 NRGKRTA
-994 LRTKV
+994 FRTKV

-1045 PNGVRKK
+1045 PNGVRKN